1 MEGGRSM
8 KKKKMLQGL
17 VALGILA
24 AVNAPAHA
32 MQEEIVSYGGYDIFR
47 VQYFDDADRAGL
59 EAAGNNYWNYDE
71 NSHDGLTY
79 AYNAAMKKALQGA
92 FGQWA
97 EILYRNGEKMQSPAW
112 FIVGTSDQ
120 AQNANAIFVV
130 KNRYADADGNVAW
143 QAASP
148 DYFFGVFQKGFP
160 CEVKDLFRSSSEWD
174 ADMVAYGKIN
184 IGKNLGANLE
194 NNGAYYGWVYEPL
207 TQLGQSES
215 AISFQPV
222 IFHEIAHALGIGCE
236 SQPVNKDDKNT
247 NYRFVRFNNYT
258 SHLVDQREKPA
269 VAHQIISRNP
279 SDEEFYVEN
288 IERDKLEA
296 DSKRGRVYFKG
307 QNVSQVLQ
315 GNGEKPKT
323 FQGVDGIPVLG
334 WEGNEPEFSHINLT
348 RSLMSHQT
356 YRSYNAL
363 IEAEVA
369 LMQDIGYD
377 IDRRNFFGRSI
388 YSDGNG
394 TADNPFKNTQGYFAR
409 NAAGT
414 AYEIG
419 KANTATLGVGL
430 HVYGSHNNILQTAEG
445 KGDGSADLLACGMGG
460 AGIRIDGVGNT
471 VTVDKG
477 VTVSADGENGR
488 GILVAY
494 GNNNKVVIDGTV
506 TAAGA
511 GGDGVR
517 FDFGSNMM
525 GGNFEYRGSYLR
537 YKRSV
542 DENGNII
549 SSGNIPLNYVIERDS
564 ISDNDLAGPMGSLT
578 VNGNLYGRDHAVYIA
593 KNAFVDK
600 IDVNE
605 GARIEGDIVSEWK
618 HFGNGL
624 YDGGWKQSVQSDYD
638 AMTNA
643 ALVIQYYATNPH
655 NIAGSISVSDKN
667 GKPHEFGTGI
677 LYDAYIPDLVTNLN
691 FNGNTEMKGNII
703 GSDNMKM
710 TVNNG
715 MLRHD
720 GSADVVNVKV
730 NQGATLLGGSYTVND
745 MSSGM
750 AEGFRDDTTGKFI
763 NHGTIG
769 ALNED
774 SKLSIDGTLESD
786 GRLLA
791 YNGGSAGYIEVSNEA
806 KLLAGSEADVVNVR
820 PGDDVAVLKA
830 GSITGMDNVQGVKS
844 GTIRLDT
851 YGANSGEMRAKVSGA
866 DSISGAS
873 SQNNAD
879 LQAINRNQ
887 HHFASGPEKE
897 ELQAFYNIRDNK
909 QAVAALNEIG
919 TNNKEQGTAA
929 VSAAQAST
937 LNNRVLSSRL
947 ATAFGQAPATLS
959 IGGASLDEGDG
970 MRVDIPVMLP
980 QSKDETAWVKFTKNW
995 GNTAGDSNYTGSAI
1009 TVGYDWK
1016 HGEQQRNGWFASY
1029 NDTSYGHMDGSENVQ
1044 DTRIGYYTGINKGAD
1059 TQLFYA
1065 DVGYLDGER
1074 SRLVSISSLGTHN
1087 MVRGNYNGWIA
1098 EIGGEWK
1105 HAIHAPGT
1113 KTWQVSPYGAMQL
1126 SYMKNNGYQEQGSI
1140 KAYGVEA
1147 GHNTYAA
1154 AEAGMEFTRFLPK
1167 GSLNFRLGVRQALMG
1182 ADYQEQDN
1190 SRLLERSYS
1199 KSSRMD
1205 RTHFVTSLATETEFQ
1220 PGWQLSTE
1228 LGFQKGAHDKDIM
1241 ASIQFRR
1248 LW

>member
-1 MEGGRSM
+1 M
-8 KKKKMLQGL
+8 KKSGKKCFLKSMI
-17 VALGILA
+17 ALGILA
-24 AVNAPAHA
+24 AVNAPAYA
-32 MQEEIVSYGGYDIFR
+32 MEEEIVSYGGYDIFR
-47 VQYFDDADRAGL
+47 VQYFDLADREKL
-59 EAAGNNYWNYDE
+59 EENEIDQWNLDY
-71 NSHDGLTY
+71 S
-79 AYNAAMKKALQGA
+79 YNAAMKKSIRDA
-92 FGQWA
+92 FEQWA
-97 EILYRNGEKMQSPAW
+97 EILYRNGKNMKQP
-112 FIVGTSDQ
+112 GL
-120 AQNANAIFVV
+120 FVV
-130 KNRYADADGNVAW
+130 GADDEARNASAGPTAMVVDSNGIKTYISADNFL
-143 QAASP
+143 
-148 DYFFGVFQKGFP
+148 DVFQNGLE
-160 CEVKDLFRSSSEWD
+160 CGDLDLFNNECD
-174 ADMVAYGKIN
+174 IN
-184 IGKNLGANLE
+184 SILAFGHVSIGKNIGANLA
-194 NNGAYYGWVYEPL
+194 NNGAYYGWIYEPL
-207 TQLGQSES
+207 TQQQQSES
-215 AISFQPV
+215 AVSLQV
-222 IFHEIAHALGIGCE
+222 VLYHEIAHALGIICGK
-236 SQPVNKDDKNT
+236 KDEDENENENEAGNT
-247 NYRFVRFNNYT
+247 NKKYVFSDLPEGSNNFD
-258 SHLVDQREKPA
+258 SHLVDQNGNYAAEG
-269 VAHQIISRNP
+269 QEISS
-279 SDEEFYVEN
+279 SDGAGVFFVEN
-288 IERDKLEA
+288 LDADKLSA
-296 DSKRGRVYFKG
+296 TSTAGRVYFVG
-307 QNVSQVLQ
+307 ENVSEVL
-315 GNGEKPKT
+315 GGTGEKVKK
-323 FQGVDGIPVLG
+323 FQNVDGIPILG
-334 WEGNEPEFSHINLT
+334 WENGRPDFSHINLA
-348 RSLMSHQT
+348 RGLMSHHN
-356 YRSYNAL
+356 YRSYTAL
-363 IEAEVA
+363 MEAELA
-369 LMQDIGYD
+369 IMQDIGYD

-394 TADNPFKNTQGYFAR
+394 TDGNPFKNTQGYFAR

-414 AYEIG
+414 AYELG
-419 KANTATLGVGL
+419 KENTATLGVGL
-430 HVYGSHNNILQTAEG
+430 HVYGSNNNILQTTDAA
-445 KGDGSADLLACGMGG
+445 KGAGSADLLACGTGG
-460 AGIRIDGVGNT
+460 AGIRIDGVRNT
-471 VTVDKG
+471 ITVDQG

-488 GILVAY
+488 GVLVAY

-517 FDFGSNMM
+517 FDFGSNSM
-525 GGNFEYRGSYLR
+525 GGNEEYRGSYLR
-537 YKRSV
+537 YYRKV
-542 DENGNII
+542 DGRDGTIQDSN
-549 SSGNIPLNYVIERDS
+549 NIPLDFVIDRDS
-564 ISDNDLAGPMGSLT
+564 IADGDLKGPMGSLEI
-578 VNGNLYGRDHAVYIA
+578 NGKLHGRDHAVYIA

-600 IDVNE
+600 IEVNN
-605 GARIEGDIVSEWK
+605 GARIAGDIVSDWK
-618 HFGNGL
+618 HFDNGL
-624 YDGGWKQSVQSDYD
+624 YDGGWGENKDQGDKLFLQYSEEIHDYD
-638 AMTNA
+638 E
-643 ALVIQYYATNPH
+643 YH
-655 NIAGSISVSDKN
+655 K
-667 GKPHEFGTGI
+667 
-677 LYDAYIPDLVTNLN
+677 DLVTALN
-691 FNGNTEMKGNII
+691 FNGNTEMQGNII

-710 TVNNG
+710 TVNSG
-715 MLRHD
+715 TLRHD

-730 NQGATLLGGSYTVND
+730 NQGATLLGKSYTVND
-745 MSSGM
+745 MSGRM
-750 AEGFRDDTTGKFI
+750 AEGISDDTTGKFI

-791 YNGGSAGYIEVSNEA
+791 YSGGSAGYIEVSNA
-806 KLLAGSEADVVNVR
+806 KLLAGSTADVVNAR

-830 GSITGMDNVQGVKS
+830 GSITGMDNVASVEA
-844 GTIRLDT
+844 GTLRLDT
-851 YGANSGEMRAKVSGA
+851 YGANSSEIRARVYGA

-897 ELQAFYNIRDNK
+897 ELQAFYNIRDNN

-919 TNNKEQGTAA
+919 TNNKEQGTVA
-929 VSAAQAST
+929 VSAAQSST

-1065 DVGYLDGER
+1065 DLGYLDGER
-1074 SRLVSISSLGTHN
+1074 SRLVSINSLGTHN

-1105 HAIHAPGT
+1105 HALHAPGT

-1140 KAYGVEA
+1140 KAYGVEG

-1167 GSLNFRLGVRQALMG
+1167 GSVNFRLGIRQALMG

-1190 SRLLERSYS
+1190 SRLLEKSYS

-1205 RTHFVTSLATETEFQ
+1205 RTHFVTSLAAETEFQ

>member
-1 MEGGRSM
+1 M
-8 KKKKMLQGL
+8 KKSGKKCFLKSMI
-17 VALGILA
+17 ALGILA
-24 AVNAPAHA
+24 AVNAPAYA
-32 MQEEIVSYGGYDIFR
+32 MEEEIVSYGGYDIFR
-47 VQYFDDADRAGL
+47 VQYFDLADREKL
-59 EAAGNNYWNYDE
+59 EENKIDQWNLDY
-71 NSHDGLTY
+71 S
-79 AYNAAMKKALQGA
+79 YNAAMKKSIRDA
-92 FGQWA
+92 FEQWA
-97 EILYRNGEKMQSPAW
+97 EILYRNGKNMKQP
-112 FIVGTSDQ
+112 GL
-120 AQNANAIFVV
+120 FVV
-130 KNRYADADGNVAW
+130 GADDEARNASAGPTAMVVDSNGIKTYISADNFL
-143 QAASP
+143 
-148 DYFFGVFQKGFP
+148 DVFQNGLE
-160 CEVKDLFRSSSEWD
+160 CGDLDLFNNECD
-174 ADMVAYGKIN
+174 IN
-184 IGKNLGANLE
+184 SILAFGHVSIGKNIGANLA
-194 NNGAYYGWVYEPL
+194 NNGAYYGWIYEPL
-207 TQLGQSES
+207 TQQQQSES
-215 AISFQPV
+215 AVSLQV
-222 IFHEIAHALGIGCE
+222 VLYHEIAHALGIICGK
-236 SQPVNKDDKNT
+236 KDEDENENENEAGNT
-247 NYRFVRFNNYT
+247 NKKYVFSDLPEGSNNFD
-258 SHLVDQREKPA
+258 SHLVDQNGNYAAEG
-269 VAHQIISRNP
+269 QEISS
-279 SDEEFYVEN
+279 SDGAGVFFVEN
-288 IERDKLEA
+288 LDA
-296 DSKRGRVYFKG
+296 DELSATSTAGRVYFVG
-307 QNVSQVLQ
+307 ENVSEVL
-315 GNGEKPKT
+315 GGTGEKVKK
-323 FQGVDGIPVLG
+323 FQNVDGIPILG
-334 WEGNEPEFSHINLT
+334 WENGRPDFSHINLA
-348 RSLMSHQT
+348 RGLMSHHN
-356 YRSYNAL
+356 YRSYTAL
-363 IEAEVA
+363 MEAELA
-369 LMQDIGYD
+369 IMQDIGYD

-394 TADNPFKNTQGYFAR
+394 TDGNPFKNTQGYFAR

-414 AYEIG
+414 AYELG
-419 KANTATLGVGL
+419 KENTATLGVGL
-430 HVYGSHNNILQTAEG
+430 HVYGSNNNILQTTDAA
-445 KGDGSADLLACGMGG
+445 KGAGSADLLACGTGG
-460 AGIRIDGVGNT
+460 AGIRIDGVRNT
-471 VTVDKG
+471 ITVDQG

-488 GILVAY
+488 GVLVAY

-517 FDFGSNMM
+517 FDFGSNSI
-525 GGNFEYRGSYLR
+525 GGNTEYRGSYLR
-537 YKRSV
+537 YQRDV
-542 DENGNII
+542 DENGNIT
-549 SSGNIPLNYVIERDS
+549 SSSNIPLNFVIERDS
-564 ISDNDLAGPMGSLT
+564 ISEDDLAGPMGSLI
-578 VNGNLYGRDHAVYIA
+578 VNGKLYGRDHAVYIS
-593 KNAFVDK
+593 KNAFVNN
-600 IDVNE
+600 INVNG
-605 GARIEGDIVSEWK
+605 GARIKGDIVSDWK
-618 HFGNGL
+618 HFDNGL
-624 YDGGWKQSVQSDYD
+624 YDGGWGENKDQGDKLFLQYGEEMHDYD
-638 AMTNA
+638 K
-643 ALVIQYYATNPH
+643 YH
-655 NIAGSISVSDKN
+655 K
-667 GKPHEFGTGI
+667 
-677 LYDAYIPDLVTNLN
+677 DLVTALN
-691 FNGNTEMKGNII
+691 FKGNTEMQGNII

-710 TVNNG
+710 TVNSG
-715 MLRHD
+715 TLRHD

-730 NQGATLLGGSYTVND
+730 NQGATLLGKSYTVND
-745 MSSGM
+745 MSGRM
-750 AEGFRDDTTGKFI
+750 AEGISDDTTGKFI

-791 YNGGSAGYIEVSNEA
+791 YSGGSAGYIEVSNA
-806 KLLAGSEADVVNVR
+806 KLLSGSTADVVNAR

-830 GSITGMDNVQGVKS
+830 GSITGMDNVASVEA
-844 GTIRLDT
+844 GTLRLDT
-851 YGANSGEMRAKVSGA
+851 YGANSSEIRARVYGA

-897 ELQAFYNIRDNK
+897 ELQAFYNIRDNN

-929 VSAAQAST
+929 VSAAQSST

-970 MRVDIPVMLP
+970 MRVDIPVILP
-980 QSKDETAWVKFTKNW
+980 QPKDETAWVKFTKNW

-1044 DTRIGYYTGINKGAD
+1044 DTRIGYYTGLNKGAD

-1065 DVGYLDGER
+1065 DLGYLDGER
-1074 SRLVSISSLGTHN
+1074 SRLVSINSLGTHN

-1105 HAIHAPGT
+1105 HALHAPGT

-1140 KAYGVEA
+1140 KAYGVEG

-1182 ADYQEQDN
+1182 ADYQEQDA
-1190 SRLLERSYS
+1190 SQLLERSYS

-1205 RTHFVTSLATETEFQ
+1205 RTHFVTSLAAETEFQ

>member
-1 MEGGRSM
+1 M
-8 KKKKMLQGL
+8 KKSGKKCFLKSMIT
-17 VALGILA
+17 LGILA
-24 AVNAPAHA
+24 AVNAPAYA
-32 MQEEIVSYGGYDIFR
+32 MEEEIVSYGGYDIFR
-47 VQYFDDADRAGL
+47 VQYFDLADREKL
-59 EAAGNNYWNYDE
+59 EENKIDQWNLDY
-71 NSHDGLTY
+71 S
-79 AYNAAMKKALQGA
+79 YNAAMKKSIRDA
-92 FGQWA
+92 FEQWA
-97 EILYRNGEKMQSPAW
+97 EILYRNGKNMKQP
-112 FIVGTSDQ
+112 GL
-120 AQNANAIFVV
+120 FVV
-130 KNRYADADGNVAW
+130 GADDEARNASAGPTAMVVDSNGIKTYISADNFL
-143 QAASP
+143 
-148 DYFFGVFQKGFP
+148 DVFQNGLE
-160 CEVKDLFRSSSEWD
+160 CGDLDLFNNECD
-174 ADMVAYGKIN
+174 IN
-184 IGKNLGANLE
+184 SILAFGHVSIGKNIGANLA
-194 NNGAYYGWVYEPL
+194 NNGAYYGWIYEPL
-207 TQLGQSES
+207 TQQQQSES
-215 AISFQPV
+215 AVSLQV
-222 IFHEIAHALGIGCE
+222 VLYHEIAHALGIICGK
-236 SQPVNKDDKNT
+236 KDEDENEAGNT
-247 NYRFVRFNNYT
+247 NKKYVFSDLPEGSNNFD
-258 SHLVDQREKPA
+258 SHLVDQKGNYAAEG
-269 VAHQIISRNP
+269 QEISS
-279 SDEEFYVEN
+279 SDGAGVFFVEN
-288 IERDKLEA
+288 LDADKLSA
-296 DSKRGRVYFKG
+296 TSTAGRVYFVG
-307 QNVSQVLQ
+307 ENVSEVL
-315 GNGEKPKT
+315 GGTGEKVKK
-323 FQGVDGIPVLG
+323 FQNVDGIPILG
-334 WEGNEPEFSHINLT
+334 WENGRPDFSHINLA
-348 RSLMSHQT
+348 RGLMSHHN
-356 YRSYNAL
+356 YRSYTAL
-363 IEAEVA
+363 MEAELA
-369 LMQDIGYD
+369 IMQDIGYD

-394 TADNPFKNTQGYFAR
+394 TDGNPFKNTQGYFAR

-419 KANTATLGVGL
+419 KANTATLGIGL
-430 HVYGSHNNILQTAEG
+430 HIYGSGNNILQTDEG
-445 KGDGSADLLACGMGG
+445 KGDGSADLLACGTGG
-460 AGIRIDGVGNT
+460 AGIRIDGVCNT
-471 VTVDKG
+471 VAVDKG

-488 GILVAY
+488 GVLVAY
-494 GNNNKVVIDGTV
+494 GHDNRVVIDGTV

-517 FDFGSNMM
+517 FDFGSNSM
-525 GGNFEYRGSYLR
+525 GGNEEYRGSYLR
-537 YKRSV
+537 YQRDV
-542 DENGNII
+542 DENGNIT
-549 SSGNIPLNYVIERDS
+549 SSSNIPLNFVIERDS
-564 ISDNDLAGPMGSLT
+564 ISEDDLAGPMGSLI
-578 VNGNLYGRDHAVYIA
+578 VNGKLYGRDHAVYIS
-593 KNAFVDK
+593 KNAFVNN
-600 IDVNE
+600 INVNG
-605 GARIEGDIVSEWK
+605 GARIKGDIVSDWK
-618 HFGNGL
+618 HFDNGL
-624 YDGGWKQSVQSDYD
+624 YDGGWGENKDQGDKLFLQYSEEIHDYD
-638 AMTNA
+638 K
-643 ALVIQYYATNPH
+643 YH
-655 NIAGSISVSDKN
+655 K
-667 GKPHEFGTGI
+667 
-677 LYDAYIPDLVTNLN
+677 DLVTALN
-691 FNGNTEMKGNII
+691 FKGNTEMQGNII

-710 TVNNG
+710 TVNSG
-715 MLRHD
+715 TLRHD

-730 NQGATLLGGSYTVND
+730 NQGATLLGKSYTVND
-745 MSSGM
+745 MSGRM
-750 AEGFRDDTTGKFI
+750 AEGISDDTTGKFI
-763 NHGTIG
+763 NHGIIG

-791 YNGGSAGYIEVSNEA
+791 YSGGSAGYIEVSNA
-806 KLLAGSEADVVNVR
+806 KLLAGSTADVVNAR

-830 GSITGMDNVQGVKS
+830 GSITGMDNVASVEA
-844 GTIRLDT
+844 GTLRLDT
-851 YGANSGEMRAKVSGA
+851 YGANSSEIRARVYGA

-897 ELQAFYNIRDNK
+897 ELQAFYNIRDNN

-929 VSAAQAST
+929 VSAAQSST
-937 LNNRVLSSRL
+937 MNNRVLSSRL

-959 IGGASLDEGDG
+959 IGGASLAAGDG

-980 QSKDETAWVKFTKNW
+980 QPKDETAWVKFTKNW
-995 GNTAGDSNYTGSAI
+995 GKTAGDSNYTGSAI

-1065 DVGYLDGER
+1065 DLGYLDGER
-1074 SRLVSISSLGTHN
+1074 SRLVSINSLGTHN

-1105 HAIHAPGT
+1105 HALHAPGT

-1140 KAYGVEA
+1140 KAYGVE
-1147 GHNTYAA
+1147 GGRNTYAA

-1190 SRLLERSYS
+1190 SRLLEKSYS

-1205 RTHFVTSLATETEFQ
+1205 RTHFVTSLAAETEFQ

>member
-1 MEGGRSM
+1 M
-8 KKKKMLQGL
+8 KKSGKKCFLKSMI
-17 VALGILA
+17 ALGILA
-24 AVNAPAHA
+24 AVNAPAYA
-32 MQEEIVSYGGYDIFR
+32 MEEEIVSYGGYDIFR
-47 VQYFDDADRAGL
+47 VQYFDLADREKL
-59 EAAGNNYWNYDE
+59 EENKIDQWNLDY
-71 NSHDGLTY
+71 S
-79 AYNAAMKKALQGA
+79 YNAAMKKSIRDA
-92 FGQWA
+92 FEQWA
-97 EILYRNGEKMQSPAW
+97 EILYRNGKNMKQP
-112 FIVGTSDQ
+112 GL
-120 AQNANAIFVV
+120 FVV
-130 KNRYADADGNVAW
+130 GADDEARNASAGPTAMVVDSNGIKTYISADNFL
-143 QAASP
+143 
-148 DYFFGVFQKGFP
+148 DVFQNGLE
-160 CEVKDLFRSSSEWD
+160 CGDLDLFNNECD
-174 ADMVAYGKIN
+174 IN
-184 IGKNLGANLE
+184 SILAFGHVSIGKNIGANLA
-194 NNGAYYGWVYEPL
+194 NNGAYYGWIYEPL
-207 TQLGQSES
+207 TQQQQSES
-215 AISFQPV
+215 AVSLQV
-222 IFHEIAHALGIGCE
+222 VLYHEIAHALGIICGK
-236 SQPVNKDDKNT
+236 KDEDENEAGNT
-247 NYRFVRFNNYT
+247 NKKYVFSDLPEGSNNFD
-258 SHLVDQREKPA
+258 SHLVDQNGNYAAEG
-269 VAHQIISRNP
+269 QEISS
-279 SDEEFYVEN
+279 SDGAGVFFVEN
-288 IERDKLEA
+288 LDADKLSA
-296 DSKRGRVYFKG
+296 TSTAGRVYFVG
-307 QNVSQVLQ
+307 ENVSEVL
-315 GNGEKPKT
+315 GGTGEKVKK
-323 FQGVDGIPVLG
+323 FQNVDGIPILG
-334 WEGNEPEFSHINLT
+334 WENGRPDFSHINLA
-348 RSLMSHQT
+348 RGLMSHHN
-356 YRSYNAL
+356 YRSYTAL
-363 IEAEVA
+363 MEAELA
-369 LMQDIGYD
+369 IMQDIGYD

-394 TADNPFKNTQGYFAR
+394 ASDNPFKNTQGYFAR

-419 KANTATLGVGL
+419 KANTATLGIGL
-430 HVYGSHNNILQTAEG
+430 HIYGSGNNILQTDEG
-445 KGDGSADLLACGMGG
+445 KGDGSADLLACGTGG
-460 AGIRIDGVGNT
+460 AGIRIDGVCNT
-471 VTVDKG
+471 VAVDKG
-477 VTVSADGENGR
+477 VTVYADGENGR
-488 GILVAY
+488 GVLVAY
-494 GNNNKVVIDGTV
+494 GHDNRVVIDGTV

-517 FDFGSNMM
+517 FDFGSNSM
-525 GGNFEYRGSYLR
+525 GGNEEYRGSYLR
-537 YKRSV
+537 YQRDV
-542 DENGNII
+542 DENGNIT
-549 SSGNIPLNYVIERDS
+549 SSSNIPLNFVIERDS
-564 ISDNDLAGPMGSLT
+564 ISEDDLAGPMGSLI
-578 VNGNLYGRDHAVYIA
+578 VNGKLYGRDHAVYIS
-593 KNAFVDK
+593 KNAFVNN
-600 IDVNE
+600 INVNG
-605 GARIEGDIVSEWK
+605 GARIKGDIVSDWK
-618 HFGNGL
+618 HFDNGL
-624 YDGGWKQSVQSDYD
+624 YDGGWGENKDQGDKLFLQYSEEIHDYD
-638 AMTNA
+638 K
-643 ALVIQYYATNPH
+643 YH
-655 NIAGSISVSDKN
+655 K
-667 GKPHEFGTGI
+667 
-677 LYDAYIPDLVTNLN
+677 DLVTALN
-691 FNGNTEMKGNII
+691 FKGNTEMQGNII

-710 TVNNG
+710 TVNSG
-715 MLRHD
+715 TLRHD

-730 NQGATLLGGSYTVND
+730 NQGATLLGKSYTVND
-745 MSSGM
+745 MSGRM
-750 AEGFRDDTTGKFI
+750 AEGISDDTTGKFI

-791 YNGGSAGYIEVSNEA
+791 YSGGSAGYIEVSNA
-806 KLLAGSEADVVNVR
+806 KLLAGSTADVVNAR

-830 GSITGMDNVQGVKS
+830 GSITGMDNVASVEA
-844 GTIRLDT
+844 GTLRLDT
-851 YGANSGEMRAKVSGA
+851 YGANSSEIRARVYGA

-897 ELQAFYNIRDNK
+897 ELQAFYNIRDNN

-929 VSAAQAST
+929 VSAAQSST

-980 QSKDETAWVKFTKNW
+980 QPKDETAWVKFTKNW

-1044 DTRIGYYTGINKGAD
+1044 DTRIGYYTGLNKGAD
-1059 TQLFYA
+1059 TQLFYG
-1065 DVGYLDGER
+1065 DFGYLDGER
-1074 SRLVSISSLGTHN
+1074 SRLVSINSLGTHN

-1105 HAIHAPGT
+1105 HALHSPGT

-1140 KAYGVEA
+1140 KAYGVEG

-1167 GSLNFRLGVRQALMG
+1167 GSLNFRLGIRQALMG

-1190 SRLLERSYS
+1190 SRLLEKSYS

-1205 RTHFVTSLATETEFQ
+1205 RTHFVTSLAAETEFQ

-1228 LGFQKGAHDKDIM
+1228 LSFQKGAHDKDIM

>member
-1 MEGGRSM
+1 M
-8 KKKKMLQGL
+8 KKSGKKCFLKSMI
-17 VALGILA
+17 ALGILA
-24 AVNAPAHA
+24 AVNAPAYA
-32 MQEEIVSYGGYDIFR
+32 MEEEIVSYGGYDIFR
-47 VQYFDDADRAGL
+47 VQYFDLADREKL
-59 EAAGNNYWNYDE
+59 EENKIDQWNLDY
-71 NSHDGLTY
+71 S
-79 AYNAAMKKALQGA
+79 YNAAMKKSIRDA
-92 FGQWA
+92 FEQWA
-97 EILYRNGEKMQSPAW
+97 ETLYRNGKNMKQP
-112 FIVGTSDQ
+112 GL
-120 AQNANAIFVV
+120 FVV
-130 KNRYADADGNVAW
+130 GADDEARNASAGPTAMVVDSNGIKTYISADNFL
-143 QAASP
+143 
-148 DYFFGVFQKGFP
+148 DIFQNGLE
-160 CEVKDLFRSSSEWD
+160 CGDLDLFNNECD
-174 ADMVAYGKIN
+174 IN
-184 IGKNLGANLE
+184 SILAFGHVSIGKNIGANLA
-194 NNGAYYGWVYEPL
+194 NNGAYYGWIYEPL
-207 TQLGQSES
+207 TQQQQSES
-215 AISFQPV
+215 AVSLQV
-222 IFHEIAHALGIGCE
+222 VLYHEIAHALGIICGK
-236 SQPVNKDDKNT
+236 KDEDENEAGNT
-247 NYRFVRFNNYT
+247 NKKYVFSDLPEGSNNFD
-258 SHLVDQREKPA
+258 SHLVDQNGNYAAEG
-269 VAHQIISRNP
+269 QEISS
-279 SDEEFYVEN
+279 SDGAGVFFVEN
-288 IERDKLEA
+288 LDADKLSA
-296 DSKRGRVYFKG
+296 TSTAGRVYFVG
-307 QNVSQVLQ
+307 ENVSEVL
-315 GNGEKPKT
+315 GGTGEKVKK
-323 FQGVDGIPVLG
+323 FQNVDGIPILG
-334 WEGNEPEFSHINLT
+334 WENGRPDFSHINLA
-348 RSLMSHQT
+348 RGLMSHHN
-356 YRSYNAL
+356 YRSYTAL
-363 IEAEVA
+363 MEAELA
-369 LMQDIGYD
+369 IMQDIGYD

-394 TADNPFKNTQGYFAR
+394 ASDNPFKNTQGYFAR

-414 AYEIG
+414 AYELG
-419 KANTATLGVGL
+419 KENTATLGVGL
-430 HVYGSHNNILQTAEG
+430 HVYGSNNNILQTTDAA
-445 KGDGSADLLACGMGG
+445 KGAGSADLLACGTGG
-460 AGIRIDGVGNT
+460 AGIRIDGVCNT
-471 VTVDKG
+471 VAVDKG

-488 GILVAY
+488 GVLVAY
-494 GNNNKVVIDGTV
+494 GHDNRVVIDGTV

-517 FDFGSNMM
+517 FDFGSNSM
-525 GGNFEYRGSYLR
+525 GGNEEYRGSYLR
-537 YKRSV
+537 YQRDV
-542 DENGNII
+542 DENGNIT
-549 SSGNIPLNYVIERDS
+549 SSSNIPLNFVIERDS
-564 ISDNDLAGPMGSLT
+564 ISEDDLAGPMGSLI
-578 VNGNLYGRDHAVYIA
+578 VNGKLYGRDHAVYIS
-593 KNAFVDK
+593 KNAFVNN
-600 IDVNE
+600 INVNG
-605 GARIEGDIVSEWK
+605 GARIKGDIVSDWK
-618 HFGNGL
+618 HFDNGL
-624 YDGGWKQSVQSDYD
+624 YDGGWGENKDQGDKLFLQYSKEIHDYD
-638 AMTNA
+638 E
-643 ALVIQYYATNPH
+643 YH
-655 NIAGSISVSDKN
+655 K
-667 GKPHEFGTGI
+667 
-677 LYDAYIPDLVTNLN
+677 DLVTALN
-691 FNGNTEMKGNII
+691 FKGNTEMQGNII

-710 TVNNG
+710 TVNSG
-715 MLRHD
+715 TLRHD

-730 NQGATLLGGSYTVND
+730 NQGATLLGKSYTVND
-745 MSSGM
+745 MSGRM
-750 AEGFRDDTTGKFI
+750 AEGISDDTTGKFI

-791 YNGGSAGYIEVSNEA
+791 YSGGSAGYIEVSNA
-806 KLLAGSEADVVNVR
+806 KLLAGSTADVVNAR

-830 GSITGMDNVQGVKS
+830 GSITGMDNVASVEA
-844 GTIRLDT
+844 GTLRLDT
-851 YGANSGEMRAKVSGA
+851 YGANSSEIRARVYGA

-897 ELQAFYNIRDNK
+897 ELQAFYNIRDNN

-929 VSAAQAST
+929 VSAAQSST
-937 LNNRVLSSRL
+937 MNNRVLSSRL

-980 QSKDETAWVKFTKNW
+980 QPKDETAWVKFTKNW

-1044 DTRIGYYTGINKGAD
+1044 DTRIGYYTGLNKGAD

-1065 DVGYLDGER
+1065 DLGYLDGER
-1074 SRLVSISSLGTHN
+1074 SRLVSINSLGTHN

-1105 HAIHAPGT
+1105 HALHAPGT

-1140 KAYGVEA
+1140 KAYGVE
-1147 GHNTYAA
+1147 GGRNTYAA

-1190 SRLLERSYS
+1190 SRLLEKSYS

-1205 RTHFVTSLATETEFQ
+1205 RTHFVTSLAAETEFQ

>member
-1 MEGGRSM
+1 M
-8 KKKKMLQGL
+8 KKSGKKCFLKSMI
-17 VALGILA
+17 ALGILA
-24 AVNAPAHA
+24 AVNAPAYA
-32 MQEEIVSYGGYDIFR
+32 MEEEIVSYGGYDIFR
-47 VQYFDDADRAGL
+47 VQYFDLADREKL
-59 EAAGNNYWNYDE
+59 EENKIDQWNLDY
-71 NSHDGLTY
+71 S
-79 AYNAAMKKALQGA
+79 YNAAMKKSIRDA
-92 FGQWA
+92 FEQWA
-97 EILYRNGEKMQSPAW
+97 EILYRNGKNMKQP
-112 FIVGTSDQ
+112 GL
-120 AQNANAIFVV
+120 FVV
-130 KNRYADADGNVAW
+130 GADDEARNASAGPTAMVVDSNGIKTYISADNFL
-143 QAASP
+143 
-148 DYFFGVFQKGFP
+148 DVFQNGLE
-160 CEVKDLFRSSSEWD
+160 CGDLDLFNNECD
-174 ADMVAYGKIN
+174 IN
-184 IGKNLGANLE
+184 SILAFGHVSIGKNIGANLA
-194 NNGAYYGWVYEPL
+194 NNGAYYGWIYEPL
-207 TQLGQSES
+207 TQQQQSES
-215 AISFQPV
+215 AVSLQV
-222 IFHEIAHALGIGCE
+222 VLYHEIAHALGIICGK
-236 SQPVNKDDKNT
+236 KDEDENEAGNT
-247 NYRFVRFNNYT
+247 NKKYVFSDLPEGSNNFD
-258 SHLVDQREKPA
+258 SHLVDQNGNYAAEG
-269 VAHQIISRNP
+269 QEISS
-279 SDEEFYVEN
+279 SDGAGVFFVEN
-288 IERDKLEA
+288 LDADKLSA
-296 DSKRGRVYFKG
+296 TSTAGRVYFVG
-307 QNVSQVLQ
+307 ENVSEVL
-315 GNGEKPKT
+315 GGTGEKVKK
-323 FQGVDGIPVLG
+323 FQNVDGIPILG
-334 WEGNEPEFSHINLT
+334 WENGRPDFSHINLA
-348 RSLMSHQT
+348 RGLMSHHN
-356 YRSYNAL
+356 YRSYTAL
-363 IEAEVA
+363 MEAELA
-369 LMQDIGYD
+369 IMQDIGYD

-394 TADNPFKNTQGYFAR
+394 ASDNPFKNTQGYFAR

-419 KANTATLGVGL
+419 KANTATLGIGL
-430 HVYGSHNNILQTAEG
+430 HIYGSGNNILQTDEG
-445 KGDGSADLLACGMGG
+445 KGDGSADLLACGTGG
-460 AGIRIDGVGNT
+460 AGIRIDGVCNT
-471 VTVDKG
+471 VAVDKG

-488 GILVAY
+488 GVLVAY
-494 GNNNKVVIDGTV
+494 GHDNRVVIDGTV

-517 FDFGSNMM
+517 FDFGSNSM
-525 GGNFEYRGSYLR
+525 GGNEEYRGSYLR
-537 YKRSV
+537 YQRDV
-542 DENGNII
+542 DENGNIT
-549 SSGNIPLNYVIERDS
+549 SSSNIPLNFVIERDS
-564 ISDNDLAGPMGSLT
+564 ISEDDLAGPMGSLI
-578 VNGNLYGRDHAVYIA
+578 VNGKLYGRDHAVYIS
-593 KNAFVDK
+593 KNAFVNN
-600 IDVNE
+600 INVNG
-605 GARIEGDIVSEWK
+605 GARIKGDIVSDWK
-618 HFGNGL
+618 HFDNGL
-624 YDGGWKQSVQSDYD
+624 YDGGWGENKDQGDKLFLQYSEEIHDYD
-638 AMTNA
+638 K
-643 ALVIQYYATNPH
+643 YH
-655 NIAGSISVSDKN
+655 K
-667 GKPHEFGTGI
+667 
-677 LYDAYIPDLVTNLN
+677 DLVTALN
-691 FNGNTEMKGNII
+691 FKGNTEMQGNII

-710 TVNNG
+710 TVNSG
-715 MLRHD
+715 TLRHD

-730 NQGATLLGGSYTVND
+730 NQGATLLGKSYTVND
-745 MSSGM
+745 MSGRM
-750 AEGFRDDTTGKFI
+750 AEGISDDTTGKFI

-791 YNGGSAGYIEVSNEA
+791 YSGGSAGYIEVSNA
-806 KLLAGSEADVVNVR
+806 KLLAGSTADVVNAR

-830 GSITGMDNVQGVKS
+830 GSITGMDNVASVEA
-844 GTIRLDT
+844 GTLRLDT
-851 YGANSGEMRAKVSGA
+851 YGANSSEIRARVYGA

-897 ELQAFYNIRDNK
+897 ELQAFYNIRDNN

-929 VSAAQAST
+929 VSAAQSST

-947 ATAFGQAPATLS
+947 ATAFSQAPATLS

-980 QSKDETAWVKFTKNW
+980 QPKDETAWVKFTKNW

-1044 DTRIGYYTGINKGAD
+1044 DTRIGYYTGLNKGAD
-1059 TQLFYA
+1059 TQLFYG
-1065 DVGYLDGER
+1065 DFGYLDGER
-1074 SRLVSISSLGTHN
+1074 SRLVSINSLGTHN

-1105 HAIHAPGT
+1105 HALHAPGT

-1140 KAYGVEA
+1140 KAYGVEG

-1190 SRLLERSYS
+1190 SRLLEKSYS

-1205 RTHFVTSLATETEFQ
+1205 RTHFVTSLAAETEFQ

>member
-1 MEGGRSM
+1 M
-8 KKKKMLQGL
+8 KKSGKKCFLKSMI
-17 VALGILA
+17 ALGILA
-24 AVNAPAHA
+24 AVNAPAYA
-32 MQEEIVSYGGYDIFR
+32 MEEEIVSYGGYDIFR
-47 VQYFDDADRAGL
+47 VQYFDLADREKL
-59 EAAGNNYWNYDE
+59 EENKIDQWNLDY
-71 NSHDGLTY
+71 S
-79 AYNAAMKKALQGA
+79 YNAAMKKSIRDA
-92 FGQWA
+92 FEQWA
-97 EILYRNGEKMQSPAW
+97 EILYRNGKNMKQP
-112 FIVGTSDQ
+112 GL
-120 AQNANAIFVV
+120 FVV
-130 KNRYADADGNVAW
+130 GADDEARNASAGPTAMVVDSNGIKTYISADNFL
-143 QAASP
+143 
-148 DYFFGVFQKGFP
+148 DVFQNGLE
-160 CEVKDLFRSSSEWD
+160 CGDLDLFNNECD
-174 ADMVAYGKIN
+174 IN
-184 IGKNLGANLE
+184 SILAFGHVSIGKNIGANLA
-194 NNGAYYGWVYEPL
+194 NNGAYYGWIYEPL
-207 TQLGQSES
+207 TQQQQSES
-215 AISFQPV
+215 AVSLQV
-222 IFHEIAHALGIGCE
+222 VLYHEIAHALGIICGK
-236 SQPVNKDDKNT
+236 KDEDENEAGNT
-247 NYRFVRFNNYT
+247 NKKYVFSDLPEGSNNFD
-258 SHLVDQREKPA
+258 SHLVDQNGNYAAEG
-269 VAHQIISRNP
+269 QEISS
-279 SDEEFYVEN
+279 SDGAGIFFVEN
-288 IERDKLEA
+288 LDA
-296 DSKRGRVYFKG
+296 DELSATSTAGRVYFVG
-307 QNVSQVLQ
+307 ENVSEVL
-315 GNGEKPKT
+315 GGTGEKVKK
-323 FQGVDGIPVLG
+323 FQNVDGIPILG
-334 WEGNEPEFSHINLT
+334 WENGRPDFSHINLA
-348 RSLMSHQT
+348 RGLMSHHN
-356 YRSYNAL
+356 YRSYTAL
-363 IEAEVA
+363 MEAELA
-369 LMQDIGYD
+369 IMQDIGYD

-394 TADNPFKNTQGYFAR
+394 ASDNPFKNTQGYFAR

-419 KANTATLGVGL
+419 KANTATLGIGL
-430 HVYGSHNNILQTAEG
+430 HIYGSGNNILQTDEG
-445 KGDGSADLLACGMGG
+445 KGDGSADLLACGTGG
-460 AGIRIDGVGNT
+460 AGIRIDGVCNT
-471 VTVDKG
+471 VAVDKG

-488 GILVAY
+488 GVLVAY
-494 GNNNKVVIDGTV
+494 GHDNRVVIDGTV

-517 FDFGSNMM
+517 FDFGSNSM
-525 GGNFEYRGSYLR
+525 GGNEEYRGSYLR
-537 YKRSV
+537 YQRDV
-542 DENGNII
+542 DENGNIT
-549 SSGNIPLNYVIERDS
+549 SSSNIPLNFVIERDS
-564 ISDNDLAGPMGSLT
+564 ISEDDLAGPMGSLI
-578 VNGNLYGRDHAVYIA
+578 VNGKLYGRDHAVYIS
-593 KNAFVDK
+593 KNAFVNN
-600 IDVNE
+600 INVNG
-605 GARIEGDIVSEWK
+605 GARIKGDIVSDWK
-618 HFGNGL
+618 HFDNGL
-624 YDGGWKQSVQSDYD
+624 YDGGWGENKDQGDKLFLQYSEEIHDYD
-638 AMTNA
+638 K
-643 ALVIQYYATNPH
+643 YH
-655 NIAGSISVSDKN
+655 K
-667 GKPHEFGTGI
+667 
-677 LYDAYIPDLVTNLN
+677 DLVTALN
-691 FNGNTEMKGNII
+691 FKGNTEMQGNII

-710 TVNNG
+710 TVNSG
-715 MLRHD
+715 TLRHD

-730 NQGATLLGGSYTVND
+730 NQGATLLGKSYTVND
-745 MSSGM
+745 MSGRM
-750 AEGFRDDTTGKFI
+750 AEGISDDTTGKFI

-791 YNGGSAGYIEVSNEA
+791 YSGGSAGYIEVSNA
-806 KLLAGSEADVVNVR
+806 KLLAGSTADVVNAR

-830 GSITGMDNVQGVKS
+830 GSITGMDNVASVEA
-844 GTIRLDT
+844 GTLRLDT
-851 YGANSGEMRAKVSGA
+851 YGANSSEIRARVYGA

-897 ELQAFYNIRDNK
+897 ELQAFYNIRDNN

-929 VSAAQAST
+929 VSAAQSST
-937 LNNRVLSSRL
+937 MNNRVLSSRL

-980 QSKDETAWVKFTKNW
+980 QPKDETAWVKFTKNW

-1044 DTRIGYYTGINKGAD
+1044 DTRIGYYTGLNKGAD

-1065 DVGYLDGER
+1065 DLGYLDGER
-1074 SRLVSISSLGTHN
+1074 SRLVSINSLGTHN

-1105 HAIHAPGT
+1105 HALHAPGT

-1140 KAYGVEA
+1140 KAYGVEG

-1167 GSLNFRLGVRQALMG
+1167 GSLNFRLGIRQALMG

-1190 SRLLERSYS
+1190 SRLLEKSYS

-1205 RTHFVTSLATETEFQ
+1205 RTHFVTSLAAETEFQ

>member
-1 MEGGRSM
+1 M
-8 KKKKMLQGL
+8 KKSGKKCFLKSMI
-17 VALGILA
+17 ALGILA
-24 AVNAPAHA
+24 AVNAPAYA
-32 MQEEIVSYGGYDIFR
+32 MEEEIVSYGGYDIFR
-47 VQYFDDADRAGL
+47 VQYFDLADREKL
-59 EAAGNNYWNYDE
+59 EENKIDQWNLDY
-71 NSHDGLTY
+71 S
-79 AYNAAMKKALQGA
+79 YNAAMKKSIRDA
-92 FGQWA
+92 FEQWA
-97 EILYRNGEKMQSPAW
+97 EILYRNGKNMKQP
-112 FIVGTSDQ
+112 GL
-120 AQNANAIFVV
+120 FVV
-130 KNRYADADGNVAW
+130 GADDEARNASAGPTAMVVDSNGIKTYISADNFL
-143 QAASP
+143 
-148 DYFFGVFQKGFP
+148 DVFQNGLE
-160 CEVKDLFRSSSEWD
+160 CGDLDLFNNECD
-174 ADMVAYGKIN
+174 IN
-184 IGKNLGANLE
+184 SILAFGHVSIGKNIGANLA
-194 NNGAYYGWVYEPL
+194 NNGAYYGWIYEPL
-207 TQLGQSES
+207 TQQQQSES
-215 AISFQPV
+215 AVSLQV
-222 IFHEIAHALGIGCE
+222 VLYHEIAHALGIICGK
-236 SQPVNKDDKNT
+236 KDEDENENENEAGNT
-247 NYRFVRFNNYT
+247 NKKYVFSDLPEGSNNFD
-258 SHLVDQREKPA
+258 SHLVDQNGNYAAEG
-269 VAHQIISRNP
+269 QEISS
-279 SDEEFYVEN
+279 SDGAGVFFVEN
-288 IERDKLEA
+288 LDADKLSA
-296 DSKRGRVYFKG
+296 TSTAGRVYFVG
-307 QNVSQVLQ
+307 ENVSEVL
-315 GNGEKPKT
+315 GGTGEKVKK
-323 FQGVDGIPVLG
+323 FQNVDGIPILG
-334 WEGNEPEFSHINLT
+334 WENGRPDFSHINLA
-348 RSLMSHQT
+348 RGLMSHHN
-356 YRSYNAL
+356 YRSYTAL
-363 IEAEVA
+363 MEAELA
-369 LMQDIGYD
+369 IMQDIGYD

-394 TADNPFKNTQGYFAR
+394 TDGNPFKNTQGYFAR

-414 AYEIG
+414 AYELG
-419 KANTATLGVGL
+419 KENNATLGVGL
-430 HVYGSHNNILQTAEG
+430 HVYGSNNNILQTTDAA
-445 KGDGSADLLACGMGG
+445 KGAGSADLLACGTGG
-460 AGIRIDGVGNT
+460 AGIRIDGVRNT
-471 VTVDKG
+471 ITVDQG

-488 GILVAY
+488 GVLVAY

-517 FDFGSNMM
+517 FDFGSNSM
-525 GGNFEYRGSYLR
+525 GGNEEYRGSYLR
-537 YKRSV
+537 YYRKV
-542 DENGNII
+542 DGRDGTIQDSN
-549 SSGNIPLNYVIERDS
+549 NIPLDFVIDRDS
-564 ISDNDLAGPMGSLT
+564 IADGDLKGPMGSLEI
-578 VNGNLYGRDHAVYIA
+578 NGKLHGRDHAVYIA

-600 IDVNE
+600 IEVNN
-605 GARIEGDIVSEWK
+605 GARIAGDIVSDWK
-618 HFGNGL
+618 HFDNGL
-624 YDGGWKQSVQSDYD
+624 YDGGWGENKDQGDKLFLQYSKEIHDYD
-638 AMTNA
+638 E
-643 ALVIQYYATNPH
+643 YH
-655 NIAGSISVSDKN
+655 K
-667 GKPHEFGTGI
+667 
-677 LYDAYIPDLVTNLN
+677 DLVTALN
-691 FNGNTEMKGNII
+691 FKGNTEMQGNII
-703 GSDNMKM
+703 GRDNMKM
-710 TVNNG
+710 KVNSG
-715 MLRHD
+715 TLRHD

-730 NQGATLLGGSYTVND
+730 NQGATLLGKSYTVND
-745 MSSGM
+745 MSSRM
-750 AEGFRDDTTGKFI
+750 AEGISDDTTGKFI

-791 YNGGSAGYIEVSNEA
+791 YSGGSAGYIEVSNA
-806 KLLAGSEADVVNVR
+806 KLLAGSTADVVNAR

-830 GSITGMDNVQGVKS
+830 GSITGMDNVASVEA
-844 GTIRLDT
+844 GTLRLDT
-851 YGANSGEMRAKVSGA
+851 YGANSSEIRARVYGA

-897 ELQAFYNIRDNK
+897 ELQAFYNIRDNN

-929 VSAAQAST
+929 VSTAQSST

-959 IGGASLDEGDG
+959 IGGASLAAGDG

-980 QSKDETAWVKFTKNW
+980 QPKDETAWVKFTKNW

-1044 DTRIGYYTGINKGAD
+1044 DTRIGYYTGLNKGAD
-1059 TQLFYA
+1059 TQLFYG
-1065 DVGYLDGER
+1065 DFGYLDGER
-1074 SRLVSISSLGTHN
+1074 SRLVSINSLGTHN

-1105 HAIHAPGT
+1105 HALHAPGT

-1126 SYMKNNGYQEQGSI
+1126 SYMKNHGYQEQGSI
-1140 KAYGVEA
+1140 KAYGVEG

-1190 SRLLERSYS
+1190 SRLLEKSYS

-1205 RTHFVTSLATETEFQ
+1205 RTHFVTSLAAETEFQ

>member
-1 MEGGRSM
+1 M
-8 KKKKMLQGL
+8 KKSGKKCFLKSMI
-17 VALGILA
+17 ALGILA
-24 AVNAPAHA
+24 AVNAPAYA
-32 MQEEIVSYGGYDIFR
+32 MEEEIVSYGGYDIFR
-47 VQYFDDADRAGL
+47 VQYFDLADREKL
-59 EAAGNNYWNYDE
+59 EENKIDQWNLDY
-71 NSHDGLTY
+71 S
-79 AYNAAMKKALQGA
+79 YNAAMKKSIRDA
-92 FGQWA
+92 FEQWA
-97 EILYRNGEKMQSPAW
+97 EILYRNGKNMKQP
-112 FIVGTSDQ
+112 GL
-120 AQNANAIFVV
+120 FVV
-130 KNRYADADGNVAW
+130 GADDEARNASAGPTAMVVDSNGIKTYISADNFL
-143 QAASP
+143 
-148 DYFFGVFQKGFP
+148 DVFQNGLE
-160 CEVKDLFRSSSEWD
+160 CGDLDLFNNECD
-174 ADMVAYGKIN
+174 IN
-184 IGKNLGANLE
+184 SILAFGHVSIGKNIGANLA
-194 NNGAYYGWVYEPL
+194 NNGAYYGWIYEPL
-207 TQLGQSES
+207 TQQQQSES
-215 AISFQPV
+215 AVSLQV
-222 IFHEIAHALGIGCE
+222 VLYHEIAHALGIICGK
-236 SQPVNKDDKNT
+236 KDEDENENEAGNT
-247 NYRFVRFNNYT
+247 NKKYVFSDLPEGSNNFD
-258 SHLVDQREKPA
+258 SHLVDQNGNYAAEG
-269 VAHQIISRNP
+269 QEISS
-279 SDEEFYVEN
+279 SDGAGVFFVEN
-288 IERDKLEA
+288 LDADKLSA
-296 DSKRGRVYFKG
+296 TSTAGRVYFVG
-307 QNVSQVLQ
+307 ENVSEVL
-315 GNGEKPKT
+315 GGTGEKVKK
-323 FQGVDGIPVLG
+323 FQNVDGIPILG
-334 WEGNEPEFSHINLT
+334 WENGRPDFSHINLA
-348 RSLMSHQT
+348 RGLMSHHN
-356 YRSYNAL
+356 YRSYTAL
-363 IEAEVA
+363 MEAELA
-369 LMQDIGYD
+369 IMQDIGYD

-394 TADNPFKNTQGYFAR
+394 ASDNPFKNTQGYFAR

-419 KANTATLGVGL
+419 KANTATLGIGL
-430 HVYGSHNNILQTAEG
+430 HIYGSGNNILQTDEG
-445 KGDGSADLLACGMGG
+445 KGDGSADLLACGTGG
-460 AGIRIDGVGNT
+460 AGIRIDGVCNT
-471 VTVDKG
+471 VAVDKG

-488 GILVAY
+488 GVLVAY
-494 GNNNKVVIDGTV
+494 GHDNRVVIDGTV

-517 FDFGSNMM
+517 FDFGSNSM
-525 GGNFEYRGSYLR
+525 GGNEEYRGSYLR
-537 YKRSV
+537 YQRDV
-542 DENGNII
+542 DENGNIT
-549 SSGNIPLNYVIERDS
+549 SSSNIPLNFVIERDS
-564 ISDNDLAGPMGSLT
+564 ISEDDLAGPMGSLI
-578 VNGNLYGRDHAVYIA
+578 VNGKLYGRDHAVYIS
-593 KNAFVDK
+593 KNAFVNN
-600 IDVNE
+600 INVNG
-605 GARIEGDIVSEWK
+605 GARIKGDIVSDWK
-618 HFGNGL
+618 HFDNGL
-624 YDGGWKQSVQSDYD
+624 YDGGWGENKDQGDKLFLQYSEEIHDYD
-638 AMTNA
+638 K
-643 ALVIQYYATNPH
+643 YH
-655 NIAGSISVSDKN
+655 K
-667 GKPHEFGTGI
+667 
-677 LYDAYIPDLVTNLN
+677 DLVTALN
-691 FNGNTEMKGNII
+691 FKGNTEMQGNII

-710 TVNNG
+710 TVNSG
-715 MLRHD
+715 TLRHD

-730 NQGATLLGGSYTVND
+730 NQGATLLGKSYTVND
-745 MSSGM
+745 MSGRM
-750 AEGFRDDTTGKFI
+750 AEGISDDTTGKFI

-791 YNGGSAGYIEVSNEA
+791 YSGGSAGYIEVSNA
-806 KLLAGSEADVVNVR
+806 KLLAGSTADVVNAR

-830 GSITGMDNVQGVKS
+830 GSITGMDNVASVEA
-844 GTIRLDT
+844 GTLRLDT
-851 YGANSGEMRAKVSGA
+851 YGANSSEIRARVYGA

-897 ELQAFYNIRDNK
+897 ELQAFYNIRDNN

-929 VSAAQAST
+929 VSAAQSST
-937 LNNRVLSSRL
+937 MNNRVLSSRL

-980 QSKDETAWVKFTKNW
+980 QPKDETAWVKFTKNW

-1044 DTRIGYYTGINKGAD
+1044 DTRIGYYTGLNKGAD

-1065 DVGYLDGER
+1065 DLGYLDGER
-1074 SRLVSISSLGTHN
+1074 SRLVSINSLGTHN

-1105 HAIHAPGT
+1105 HALHAPGT

-1140 KAYGVEA
+1140 KAYGVEG

-1167 GSLNFRLGVRQALMG
+1167 GSLNFRLGIRQALMG

-1190 SRLLERSYS
+1190 SRLLEKSYS

-1205 RTHFVTSLATETEFQ
+1205 RTHFVTSLAAETEFQ

>member
-1 MEGGRSM
+1 M
-8 KKKKMLQGL
+8 KKSGKKCFLKSMI
-17 VALGILA
+17 ALGILA
-24 AVNAPAHA
+24 AVNAPAYA
-32 MQEEIVSYGGYDIFR
+32 MEEEIVSYGGYDIFR
-47 VQYFDDADRAGL
+47 VQYFDLADREKL
-59 EAAGNNYWNYDE
+59 EENKIDQWNLDY
-71 NSHDGLTY
+71 S
-79 AYNAAMKKALQGA
+79 YNAAMKKSIRDA
-92 FGQWA
+92 FEQWA
-97 EILYRNGEKMQSPAW
+97 EILYRNGKNMKQP
-112 FIVGTSDQ
+112 GL
-120 AQNANAIFVV
+120 FVV
-130 KNRYADADGNVAW
+130 GADDEARNASAGPTAMVVDSNGIKTYISADNFL
-143 QAASP
+143 
-148 DYFFGVFQKGFP
+148 DVFQNGLE
-160 CEVKDLFRSSSEWD
+160 CGDLDLFNNECD
-174 ADMVAYGKIN
+174 IN
-184 IGKNLGANLE
+184 SILAFGHVSIGKNIGANLA
-194 NNGAYYGWVYEPL
+194 NNGAYYGWIYEPL
-207 TQLGQSES
+207 TQQQQSES
-215 AISFQPV
+215 AVSLQV
-222 IFHEIAHALGIGCE
+222 VLHHEIAHALGIICGK
-236 SQPVNKDDKNT
+236 KDEDENEAGNT
-247 NYRFVRFNNYT
+247 NKKYVFSDLPEGSNNFD
-258 SHLVDQREKPA
+258 SHLVDQNGNYAAEG
-269 VAHQIISRNP
+269 QEISC
-279 SDEEFYVEN
+279 SDGAGVFFVEN
-288 IERDKLEA
+288 LDADKLSA
-296 DSKRGRVYFKG
+296 TSTAGRVYFVG
-307 QNVSQVLQ
+307 ENVSEVL
-315 GNGEKPKT
+315 GGTGEKVKK
-323 FQGVDGIPVLG
+323 FQNVDGIPILG
-334 WEGNEPEFSHINLT
+334 WENGCPDFSHINLA
-348 RSLMSHQT
+348 RGLMSHHN
-356 YRSYNAL
+356 YRSYTAL
-363 IEAEVA
+363 MEAELA
-369 LMQDIGYD
+369 IMQDIGYD

-394 TADNPFKNTQGYFAR
+394 ASDNPFKNTQGYFAR

-419 KANTATLGVGL
+419 KANTATLGIGL
-430 HVYGSHNNILQTAEG
+430 HIYGSGNNILQTDEG
-445 KGDGSADLLACGMGG
+445 KGDGSADLLACGTGG
-460 AGIRIDGVGNT
+460 ACIRIDGVCNT
-471 VTVDKG
+471 VAVDKG

-488 GILVAY
+488 GVLVAY
-494 GNNNKVVIDGTV
+494 GHDNRVVIDGTV

-517 FDFGSNMM
+517 FDFGSNSM
-525 GGNFEYRGSYLR
+525 GGNEEYRGSYLR
-537 YKRSV
+537 YYRKV
-542 DENGNII
+542 DGRDGTIQDSN
-549 SSGNIPLNYVIERDS
+549 NIPLDFVIDRDS
-564 ISDNDLAGPMGSLT
+564 IADGDLKGPMGSLEI
-578 VNGNLYGRDHAVYIA
+578 NGKLHGRDHAVYIA
-593 KNAFVDK
+593 KNAFVDN
-600 IDVNE
+600 IEVNN
-605 GARIEGDIVSEWK
+605 GARIAGDIVSDWK
-618 HFGNGL
+618 HFDNGL
-624 YDGGWKQSVQSDYD
+624 YDGGWGENKDQGDKLFLQYSKEIHDYD
-638 AMTNA
+638 E
-643 ALVIQYYATNPH
+643 YH
-655 NIAGSISVSDKN
+655 K
-667 GKPHEFGTGI
+667 
-677 LYDAYIPDLVTNLN
+677 DLVTALN
-691 FNGNTEMKGNII
+691 FKGNTEMQGNII

-710 TVNNG
+710 TVNSG
-715 MLRHD
+715 TLRHD

-730 NQGATLLGGSYTVND
+730 NQGATLLGKSYTVND
-745 MSSGM
+745 MSGRM
-750 AEGFRDDTTGKFI
+750 AEGISDDTTGKFI

-791 YNGGSAGYIEVSNEA
+791 YSGGSAGYIEVSNA
-806 KLLAGSEADVVNVR
+806 KLLAGSTADVVNAR

-830 GSITGMDNVQGVKS
+830 GSITGMDNVASVEA
-844 GTIRLDT
+844 GTLRLDT
-851 YGANSGEMRAKVSGA
+851 YGANSSEIRARVYGA

-897 ELQAFYNIRDNK
+897 ELQAFYNIRDNN

-929 VSAAQAST
+929 VSAAQSST

-980 QSKDETAWVKFTKNW
+980 QPKDETAWVKFTKNW

-1044 DTRIGYYTGINKGAD
+1044 DTRIGYYTGLNKGAD

-1065 DVGYLDGER
+1065 DLGYLDGER
-1074 SRLVSISSLGTHN
+1074 SRLVSINSLGTHN

-1105 HAIHAPGT
+1105 HALHAPGT

-1140 KAYGVEA
+1140 KAYGVEG

-1167 GSLNFRLGVRQALMG
+1167 GSLNFRLGIRQALMG

-1190 SRLLERSYS
+1190 SSLLEKSYS

-1205 RTHFVTSLATETEFQ
+1205 RTHFVTSLAAETEFQ

>member
-1 MEGGRSM
+1 M
-8 KKKKMLQGL
+8 KKSGKKCFLKSMI
-17 VALGILA
+17 ALGILA
-24 AVNAPAHA
+24 AVNAPAYA
-32 MQEEIVSYGGYDIFR
+32 MEEEIVSYGGYDIFR
-47 VQYFDDADRAGL
+47 VQYFDLADREKL
-59 EAAGNNYWNYDE
+59 EENKIDQWNLDY
-71 NSHDGLTY
+71 S
-79 AYNAAMKKALQGA
+79 YNAAMKKSIQDA
-92 FGQWA
+92 FEQWA
-97 EILYRNGEKMQSPAW
+97 ETLYRNGKNMKQP
-112 FIVGTSDQ
+112 GL
-120 AQNANAIFVV
+120 FVV
-130 KNRYADADGNVAW
+130 GADDEARNASAGPTAMVVDSNGIKTYISADNFL
-143 QAASP
+143 
-148 DYFFGVFQKGFP
+148 DIFQNGLE
-160 CEVKDLFRSSSEWD
+160 CGDLDLFNNECD
-174 ADMVAYGKIN
+174 IN
-184 IGKNLGANLE
+184 SILAFGHVSIGKNIGANLA
-194 NNGAYYGWVYEPL
+194 NNGAYYGWIYEPL
-207 TQLGQSES
+207 TQQQQSES
-215 AISFQPV
+215 AVSLQV
-222 IFHEIAHALGIGCE
+222 VLYHEIAHALGIICGK
-236 SQPVNKDDKNT
+236 KDEDENEAGNT
-247 NYRFVRFNNYT
+247 NKKYVFSDLPEGSNNFD
-258 SHLVDQREKPA
+258 SHLVDQNGNYAAEG
-269 VAHQIISRNP
+269 QEISS
-279 SDEEFYVEN
+279 SDGAGVFFVEN
-288 IERDKLEA
+288 LDADKLSA
-296 DSKRGRVYFKG
+296 TSTAGRVYFVG
-307 QNVSQVLQ
+307 ENVSEVL
-315 GNGEKPKT
+315 GGTGEKVKK
-323 FQGVDGIPVLG
+323 FQNVDGIPILG
-334 WEGNEPEFSHINLT
+334 WENGRPDFSHINLA
-348 RSLMSHQT
+348 RGLMSHHN
-356 YRSYNAL
+356 YRSYTAL
-363 IEAEVA
+363 MEAELA
-369 LMQDIGYD
+369 IMQDIGYD

-394 TADNPFKNTQGYFAR
+394 ASNNPFKNTQGYFAR

-414 AYEIG
+414 AYELG
-419 KANTATLGVGL
+419 KENTATLGVGL
-430 HVYGSHNNILQTAEG
+430 HVYGSNNNILQTTDAA
-445 KGDGSADLLACGMGG
+445 KGAGSADLLACGTGG
-460 AGIRIDGVGNT
+460 AGIRIDGVCNT
-471 VTVDKG
+471 VAVDKG

-488 GILVAY
+488 GVLVAY
-494 GNNNKVVIDGTV
+494 GHDNRVVIDGTV

-517 FDFGSNMM
+517 FDFGSNSM
-525 GGNFEYRGSYLR
+525 GGNEEYRGSYLR
-537 YKRSV
+537 YQRDV
-542 DENGNII
+542 DENGNIT
-549 SSGNIPLNYVIERDS
+549 SSSNIPLNFVIERDS
-564 ISDNDLAGPMGSLT
+564 ISEDDLAGPMGSLI
-578 VNGNLYGRDHAVYIA
+578 VNGKLYGRDHAVYIS
-593 KNAFVDK
+593 KNAFVNN
-600 IDVNE
+600 INVNG
-605 GARIEGDIVSEWK
+605 GARIKGDIVSDWK
-618 HFGNGL
+618 HFDNGL
-624 YDGGWKQSVQSDYD
+624 YDVGWGENKDQGDKLFLQYSKEIHDYD
-638 AMTNA
+638 E
-643 ALVIQYYATNPH
+643 YH
-655 NIAGSISVSDKN
+655 K
-667 GKPHEFGTGI
+667 
-677 LYDAYIPDLVTNLN
+677 DLVTALN
-691 FNGNTEMKGNII
+691 FKGNTEMQGNII
-703 GSDNMKM
+703 GRDNMKM
-710 TVNNG
+710 KVNSG
-715 MLRHD
+715 TLRHD

-730 NQGATLLGGSYTVND
+730 NQGATLLGKSYTVND
-745 MSSGM
+745 MSGRM
-750 AEGFRDDTTGKFI
+750 AEGISDDTTGKFI

-791 YNGGSAGYIEVSNEA
+791 YSGGSAGYIEVSNA
-806 KLLAGSEADVVNVR
+806 KLLAGSTADVVNAR

-830 GSITGMDNVQGVKS
+830 GSITGMDNVASVEA
-844 GTIRLDT
+844 GTLRLDT
-851 YGANSGEMRAKVSGA
+851 YGANSSEIRARVYGA

-897 ELQAFYNIRDNK
+897 ELQAFYNIRDNN

-929 VSAAQAST
+929 VSAAQSST
-937 LNNRVLSSRL
+937 MNNRVLSSRL

-980 QSKDETAWVKFTKNW
+980 QPKDETAWVKFTKNW

-1044 DTRIGYYTGINKGAD
+1044 DTRIGYYTGLNKGAD

-1065 DVGYLDGER
+1065 DLGYLDGER
-1074 SRLVSISSLGTHN
+1074 SRLVSINSLGTHN

-1105 HAIHAPGT
+1105 HALHAPGT

-1140 KAYGVEA
+1140 KAYGVE
-1147 GHNTYAA
+1147 GGRNTYAA

-1190 SRLLERSYS
+1190 SRLLEKSYS

-1205 RTHFVTSLATETEFQ
+1205 RTHFVTSLAAETEFQ

>member
-1 MEGGRSM
+1 M
-8 KKKKMLQGL
+8 KKSGKKCFLKSMI
-17 VALGILA
+17 ALGILA
-24 AVNAPAHA
+24 AVNAPAYA
-32 MQEEIVSYGGYDIFR
+32 MEEEIVSYGGYDIFR
-47 VQYFDDADRAGL
+47 VQYFDLADREKL
-59 EAAGNNYWNYDE
+59 EENKIDQWNLDY
-71 NSHDGLTY
+71 S
-79 AYNAAMKKALQGA
+79 YNAAMKKSIRDA
-92 FGQWA
+92 FEQWA
-97 EILYRNGEKMQSPAW
+97 EILYRNGKNMKQP
-112 FIVGTSDQ
+112 GL
-120 AQNANAIFVV
+120 FVV
-130 KNRYADADGNVAW
+130 GADDEARNASAGPTAMVVDSNGIKTYISADNFL
-143 QAASP
+143 
-148 DYFFGVFQKGFP
+148 DVFQNGLE
-160 CEVKDLFRSSSEWD
+160 CGDLDLFNNECD
-174 ADMVAYGKIN
+174 IN
-184 IGKNLGANLE
+184 SILAFGHVSIGKNIGANLA
-194 NNGAYYGWVYEPL
+194 NNGAYYGWIYEPL
-207 TQLGQSES
+207 TQQQQSES
-215 AISFQPV
+215 AVSLQV
-222 IFHEIAHALGIGCE
+222 VLYHEIAHALGIICGK
-236 SQPVNKDDKNT
+236 KDEDENEAGNT
-247 NYRFVRFNNYT
+247 NKKYVFSDLPEGSNNFD
-258 SHLVDQREKPA
+258 SHLVDQNGNYAAEG
-269 VAHQIISRNP
+269 QEISS
-279 SDEEFYVEN
+279 SDGAGVFFVEN
-288 IERDKLEA
+288 LDADKLSA
-296 DSKRGRVYFKG
+296 TSTAGRVYFVG
-307 QNVSQVLQ
+307 ENVSEVL
-315 GNGEKPKT
+315 GGTGEKVKK
-323 FQGVDGIPVLG
+323 FQNVDGIPILG
-334 WEGNEPEFSHINLT
+334 WENGRPDFSHINLA
-348 RSLMSHQT
+348 RGLMSHHN
-356 YRSYNAL
+356 YRSYTAL
-363 IEAEVA
+363 MEAELA
-369 LMQDIGYD
+369 IMQDIGYD

-394 TADNPFKNTQGYFAR
+394 ASDNPFKNTQGYFAR

-419 KANTATLGVGL
+419 KANTATLGIGL
-430 HVYGSHNNILQTAEG
+430 HIYGSGNNILQTDEG
-445 KGDGSADLLACGMGG
+445 KGDGSADLLACGTGG
-460 AGIRIDGVGNT
+460 AGIRIDGVCNT
-471 VTVDKG
+471 VAVDKG

-488 GILVAY
+488 GVLVAY
-494 GNNNKVVIDGTV
+494 GHDNRVVIDGTV

-517 FDFGSNMM
+517 FDFGSNSM
-525 GGNFEYRGSYLR
+525 GGNEEYRGSYLR
-537 YKRSV
+537 YQRDV
-542 DENGNII
+542 DENGNIT
-549 SSGNIPLNYVIERDS
+549 SSSNIPLNFVIERDS
-564 ISDNDLAGPMGSLT
+564 ISEDDLAGPMGSLI
-578 VNGNLYGRDHAVYIA
+578 VNGKLYGRDHAVYIS
-593 KNAFVDK
+593 KNAFVNN
-600 IDVNE
+600 INVNG
-605 GARIEGDIVSEWK
+605 GARIKGDIVSDWK
-618 HFGNGL
+618 HFDNGL
-624 YDGGWKQSVQSDYD
+624 YDGGWGENKDQGDKLFLQYSEEIHDYD
-638 AMTNA
+638 K
-643 ALVIQYYATNPH
+643 YH
-655 NIAGSISVSDKN
+655 K
-667 GKPHEFGTGI
+667 
-677 LYDAYIPDLVTNLN
+677 DLVTALN
-691 FNGNTEMKGNII
+691 FKGNTEMQGNII

-710 TVNNG
+710 TVNSG
-715 MLRHD
+715 TLRHD

-730 NQGATLLGGSYTVND
+730 NQGATLLGKSYTVND
-745 MSSGM
+745 MSGRM
-750 AEGFRDDTTGKFI
+750 AEGISDDTTGKFI

-791 YNGGSAGYIEVSNEA
+791 YSGGSAGYIEVSNA
-806 KLLAGSEADVVNVR
+806 KLLAGSTADVVNAR

-830 GSITGMDNVQGVKS
+830 GSITGMDNVASVEA
-844 GTIRLDT
+844 GTLRLDT
-851 YGANSGEMRAKVSGA
+851 YGANSSEIRARVYGA

-897 ELQAFYNIRDNK
+897 ELQAFYNIRDNN

-929 VSAAQAST
+929 VSAAQSST
-937 LNNRVLSSRL
+937 MNNRVLSSRL

-980 QSKDETAWVKFTKNW
+980 QPKDETAWVKFTKNW

-1044 DTRIGYYTGINKGAD
+1044 DTRIGYYTGLNKGAD

-1065 DVGYLDGER
+1065 DLGYLDGER
-1074 SRLVSISSLGTHN
+1074 SRLVSINSLGTHN

-1105 HAIHAPGT
+1105 HALHAPGT

-1140 KAYGVEA
+1140 KAYGVEG

-1167 GSLNFRLGVRQALMG
+1167 GSLNFRLGIRQALMG

-1190 SRLLERSYS
+1190 SRLLEKSYS

-1205 RTHFVTSLATETEFQ
+1205 RTHFVTSLAAETEFQ

-1228 LGFQKGAHDKDIM
+1228 LSFQKGAHDKDIM

>member
-1 MEGGRSM
+1 M
-8 KKKKMLQGL
+8 KKSGKKCFLKSMI
-17 VALGILA
+17 ALGILA
-24 AVNAPAHA
+24 AVNAPAYA
-32 MQEEIVSYGGYDIFR
+32 MEEEIVSYGGYDIFR
-47 VQYFDDADRAGL
+47 VQYFDLADREKL
-59 EAAGNNYWNYDE
+59 EENKIDQWNLDY
-71 NSHDGLTY
+71 S
-79 AYNAAMKKALQGA
+79 YNAAMKKSIRDA
-92 FGQWA
+92 FEQWA
-97 EILYRNGEKMQSPAW
+97 EILYRNGKNMKQP
-112 FIVGTSDQ
+112 GL
-120 AQNANAIFVV
+120 FVV
-130 KNRYADADGNVAW
+130 GADDEARNASAGPTAMVVDSNGIKTYISADNFL
-143 QAASP
+143 
-148 DYFFGVFQKGFP
+148 DVFQNGLE
-160 CEVKDLFRSSSEWD
+160 CGDLDLFNNECD
-174 ADMVAYGKIN
+174 IN
-184 IGKNLGANLE
+184 SILAFGHVSIGKNIGANLA
-194 NNGAYYGWVYEPL
+194 NNGAYYGWIYEPL
-207 TQLGQSES
+207 TQQQQSES
-215 AISFQPV
+215 AVSLQV
-222 IFHEIAHALGIGCE
+222 VLYHEIAHALGIICGK
-236 SQPVNKDDKNT
+236 KDEDENEAGNT
-247 NYRFVRFNNYT
+247 NKKYVFSDLPEGSNNFD
-258 SHLVDQREKPA
+258 SHLVDQNGNYAAEG
-269 VAHQIISRNP
+269 QEISC
-279 SDEEFYVEN
+279 SDGAGVFFVEN
-288 IERDKLEA
+288 LDADKLSA
-296 DSKRGRVYFKG
+296 TSTAGRVYFVG
-307 QNVSQVLQ
+307 ENVSEVL
-315 GNGEKPKT
+315 GGTGEKVKK
-323 FQGVDGIPVLG
+323 FQNVDGIPILG
-334 WEGNEPEFSHINLT
+334 WENGRPDFSHINLA
-348 RSLMSHQT
+348 RGLMSHHN
-356 YRSYNAL
+356 YRSYTAL
-363 IEAEVA
+363 MEAELA
-369 LMQDIGYD
+369 IMQDIGYD

-394 TADNPFKNTQGYFAR
+394 ASDNPFKNTQGYFAR

-419 KANTATLGVGL
+419 KANTATLGIGL
-430 HVYGSHNNILQTAEG
+430 HIYGSGNNILQTDEG
-445 KGDGSADLLACGMGG
+445 KGDGSADLLACGTGG
-460 AGIRIDGVGNT
+460 AGIRIDGVCNT
-471 VTVDKG
+471 VAVDKG

-488 GILVAY
+488 GVLVAY
-494 GNNNKVVIDGTV
+494 GHDNRVVIDGTV

-517 FDFGSNMM
+517 FDFGSNSM
-525 GGNFEYRGSYLR
+525 GGNEEYRGSYLR
-537 YKRSV
+537 YYRKV
-542 DENGNII
+542 DGRDGTIQDSN
-549 SSGNIPLNYVIERDS
+549 NIPLDFVIDRDS
-564 ISDNDLAGPMGSLT
+564 IADGDLKGPMGSLEI
-578 VNGNLYGRDHAVYIA
+578 NGKLHGRDHAVYIA

-600 IDVNE
+600 IEVNN
-605 GARIEGDIVSEWK
+605 GARIAGDIVSDWK
-618 HFGNGL
+618 HFDNGL
-624 YDGGWKQSVQSDYD
+624 YDGGWGENKDQGDKLFLQYSEEIHDYD
-638 AMTNA
+638 K
-643 ALVIQYYATNPH
+643 YH
-655 NIAGSISVSDKN
+655 K
-667 GKPHEFGTGI
+667 
-677 LYDAYIPDLVTNLN
+677 DLVTALN
-691 FNGNTEMKGNII
+691 FKGNTEMQGNII
-703 GSDNMKM
+703 GRDNMKM
-710 TVNNG
+710 KVNSG
-715 MLRHD
+715 TLRHD

-730 NQGATLLGGSYTVND
+730 NQGATLLGKSYTVND
-745 MSSGM
+745 MSGRM
-750 AEGFRDDTTGKFI
+750 AEGISDDTTGKFI

-791 YNGGSAGYIEVSNEA
+791 YSGGSAGYIEVSNA
-806 KLLAGSEADVVNVR
+806 KLLAGSTADVVNAR

-830 GSITGMDNVQGVKS
+830 GSITGMDNVASVEA
-844 GTIRLDT
+844 GTLRLDT
-851 YGANSGEMRAKVSGA
+851 YGANSSEIRARVYGV

-897 ELQAFYNIRDNK
+897 ELQAFYNIRDNN

-929 VSAAQAST
+929 VSAAQSST
-937 LNNRVLSSRL
+937 MNNRVLSSRL

-959 IGGASLDEGDG
+959 IGGASLAAGDG

-980 QSKDETAWVKFTKNW
+980 QPKDETAWVKFTKNW

-1065 DVGYLDGER
+1065 DLGYLDGER
-1074 SRLVSISSLGTHN
+1074 SRLVSINSLGTHN

-1105 HAIHAPGT
+1105 HALHAPGT

-1140 KAYGVEA
+1140 KAYGVEG

-1167 GSLNFRLGVRQALMG
+1167 GSLNFRLGILQALMG

-1190 SRLLERSYS
+1190 SRLLEKSYS

-1205 RTHFVTSLATETEFQ
+1205 RTHFVTSLAAETEFQ

>member
-1 MEGGRSM
+1 M
-8 KKKKMLQGL
+8 KKSGKKCFLKSMI
-17 VALGILA
+17 ALGILA
-24 AVNAPAHA
+24 AVNAPAYA
-32 MQEEIVSYGGYDIFR
+32 MEEEIVSYGGYDIFR
-47 VQYFDDADRAGL
+47 VQYFDLADREKL
-59 EAAGNNYWNYDE
+59 EENKIDQWNLDY
-71 NSHDGLTY
+71 S
-79 AYNAAMKKALQGA
+79 YNAAMKKSIRDA
-92 FGQWA
+92 FEQWA
-97 EILYRNGEKMQSPAW
+97 EILYRNGKNMKQP
-112 FIVGTSDQ
+112 GL
-120 AQNANAIFVV
+120 FVV
-130 KNRYADADGNVAW
+130 GADDEARNASAGPTAMVVDSNGIKTYISADNFL
-143 QAASP
+143 
-148 DYFFGVFQKGFP
+148 DVFQNGLE
-160 CEVKDLFRSSSEWD
+160 CGDLDLFNNECD
-174 ADMVAYGKIN
+174 IN
-184 IGKNLGANLE
+184 SILAFGHVSIGKNIGANLA
-194 NNGAYYGWVYEPL
+194 NNGAYYGWIYEPL
-207 TQLGQSES
+207 TQQQQSES
-215 AISFQPV
+215 AVSLQV
-222 IFHEIAHALGIGCE
+222 VLYHEIAHALGIICGK
-236 SQPVNKDDKNT
+236 KDEDENENEAGNT
-247 NYRFVRFNNYT
+247 NKKYVFSDLPEGSNNFD
-258 SHLVDQREKPA
+258 SHLVDQNGNYAAEG
-269 VAHQIISRNP
+269 QEISC
-279 SDEEFYVEN
+279 SDGAGVFFVEN
-288 IERDKLEA
+288 LDADKLSA
-296 DSKRGRVYFKG
+296 TSTAGRVYFVG
-307 QNVSQVLQ
+307 ENVSEVL
-315 GNGEKPKT
+315 GGTGEKVKK
-323 FQGVDGIPVLG
+323 FQNVDGIPILG
-334 WEGNEPEFSHINLT
+334 WENGRPDFSHINLA
-348 RSLMSHQT
+348 RGLMSHHN
-356 YRSYNAL
+356 YRSYTAL
-363 IEAEVA
+363 MEAELA
-369 LMQDIGYD
+369 IMQDIGYD

-394 TADNPFKNTQGYFAR
+394 ASDNPFKNTQGYFAR

-419 KANTATLGVGL
+419 KANTATLGIGL
-430 HVYGSHNNILQTAEG
+430 HIYGSGNNILQTDEG
-445 KGDGSADLLACGMGG
+445 KGDGSADLLACGTGG
-460 AGIRIDGVGNT
+460 AGIRIDGVCNT
-471 VTVDKG
+471 VAVDKG

-488 GILVAY
+488 GVLVAY
-494 GNNNKVVIDGTV
+494 GHDNRVVIDGTV
-506 TAAGA
+506 TAVGA

-517 FDFGSNMM
+517 FDFGSNSM
-525 GGNFEYRGSYLR
+525 GGNEEYRGSYLR
-537 YKRSV
+537 YQRDV
-542 DENGNII
+542 DENGNIT
-549 SSGNIPLNYVIERDS
+549 SSSNIPLNFVIERDS
-564 ISDNDLAGPMGSLT
+564 ISEDDLAGPMGSLI
-578 VNGNLYGRDHAVYIA
+578 VNGKLYGRDHAVYIS
-593 KNAFVDK
+593 KNAFVNN
-600 IDVNE
+600 INVNG
-605 GARIEGDIVSEWK
+605 GARIKGDIVSDWK
-618 HFGNGL
+618 HFDNGL
-624 YDGGWKQSVQSDYD
+624 YDGGWGENKDQGDKLFLQYSEEIHDYD
-638 AMTNA
+638 E
-643 ALVIQYYATNPH
+643 YH
-655 NIAGSISVSDKN
+655 K
-667 GKPHEFGTGI
+667 
-677 LYDAYIPDLVTNLN
+677 DLVTALN
-691 FNGNTEMKGNII
+691 FKGNTEMQGNII

-710 TVNNG
+710 TVNSG
-715 MLRHD
+715 TLRHD

-730 NQGATLLGGSYTVND
+730 NQGATLLGKSYTVND
-745 MSSGM
+745 MSGRM
-750 AEGFRDDTTGKFI
+750 AEGISDDTTGKFI

-791 YNGGSAGYIEVSNEA
+791 YSGGSAGYIEVSNA
-806 KLLAGSEADVVNVR
+806 KLLAGSTADVVNAR

-830 GSITGMDNVQGVKS
+830 GSITGMDNVASVEA
-844 GTIRLDT
+844 GTLRLDT
-851 YGANSGEMRAKVSGA
+851 YGANSSEIRARVYGA

-897 ELQAFYNIRDNK
+897 ELQAFYNIRDNN

-929 VSAAQAST
+929 VSAAQSST
-937 LNNRVLSSRL
+937 MNNRVLSSRL

-980 QSKDETAWVKFTKNW
+980 QPKDETAWVKFTKNW

-1044 DTRIGYYTGINKGAD
+1044 DTRIGYYTGLNKGAD

-1065 DVGYLDGER
+1065 DLGYLDGER
-1074 SRLVSISSLGTHN
+1074 SRLVSINSLGTHN

-1105 HAIHAPGT
+1105 HALHAPGT

-1140 KAYGVEA
+1140 KAYGVE
-1147 GHNTYAA
+1147 GGRNTYAA

-1190 SRLLERSYS
+1190 SRLLEKSYS

-1205 RTHFVTSLATETEFQ
+1205 RTHFVTSLAAETEFQ

-1228 LGFQKGAHDKDIM
+1228 LSFQKGAHDKDIM

>member
-1 MEGGRSM
+1 M
-8 KKKKMLQGL
+8 KKSGKKCFLKSMI
-17 VALGILA
+17 ALGILA
-24 AVNAPAHA
+24 AVNAPAYA
-32 MQEEIVSYGGYDIFR
+32 MEEEIVSYGGYDIFR
-47 VQYFDDADRAGL
+47 VQYFDLADREKL
-59 EAAGNNYWNYDE
+59 EENKIDQWNLDY
-71 NSHDGLTY
+71 S
-79 AYNAAMKKALQGA
+79 YNAAMKKSIRDA
-92 FGQWA
+92 FEQWA
-97 EILYRNGEKMQSPAW
+97 EILYRNGKNMKQP
-112 FIVGTSDQ
+112 GL
-120 AQNANAIFVV
+120 FVV
-130 KNRYADADGNVAW
+130 GADDEARNASAGPTAMVVDSNGIKTYISADNFL
-143 QAASP
+143 
-148 DYFFGVFQKGFP
+148 DVFQNGLE
-160 CEVKDLFRSSSEWD
+160 CGDLDLFNNECD
-174 ADMVAYGKIN
+174 IN
-184 IGKNLGANLE
+184 SILAFGHVSIGKNIGANLA
-194 NNGAYYGWVYEPL
+194 NNGAYYGWIYEPL
-207 TQLGQSES
+207 TQQQQSES
-215 AISFQPV
+215 AVSLQV
-222 IFHEIAHALGIGCE
+222 VLYHEIAHALGIICGK
-236 SQPVNKDDKNT
+236 KDEDENEAGNT
-247 NYRFVRFNNYT
+247 NKKYVFSDLPEGSNNFD
-258 SHLVDQREKPA
+258 SHLVDQNGKYAAEG
-269 VAHQIISRNP
+269 QEISS
-279 SDEEFYVEN
+279 SDGAGIFFVEN
-288 IERDKLEA
+288 LDA
-296 DSKRGRVYFKG
+296 DELSATSTAGRVYFVG
-307 QNVSQVLQ
+307 ENVSEVL
-315 GNGEKPKT
+315 GGTGEKVKK
-323 FQGVDGIPVLG
+323 FQNVDGIPILG
-334 WEGNEPEFSHINLT
+334 WENGRPDFSHINLA
-348 RSLMSHQT
+348 RGLMSHHN
-356 YRSYNAL
+356 YRSYTAL
-363 IEAEVA
+363 MEAELA
-369 LMQDIGYD
+369 IMQDIGYD

-394 TADNPFKNTQGYFAR
+394 ASDNPFKNTQGYFAR

-419 KANTATLGVGL
+419 KANTATLGIGL
-430 HVYGSHNNILQTAEG
+430 HIYGSGNNILQTDEG
-445 KGDGSADLLACGMGG
+445 KGDGSADLLACGTGG
-460 AGIRIDGVGNT
+460 AGIRIDGVCNT
-471 VTVDKG
+471 VAVDKG

-488 GILVAY
+488 GVLVAY
-494 GNNNKVVIDGTV
+494 GHDNRVVIDGTV

-517 FDFGSNMM
+517 FDFGSNSM
-525 GGNFEYRGSYLR
+525 GGNEEYRGSYLR
-537 YKRSV
+537 YQRDV
-542 DENGNII
+542 DENGNIT
-549 SSGNIPLNYVIERDS
+549 SSSNIPLNFVIERDS
-564 ISDNDLAGPMGSLT
+564 ISEDDLAGPMGSLI
-578 VNGNLYGRDHAVYIA
+578 VNGKLYGRDHAVYIS
-593 KNAFVDK
+593 KNAFVNN
-600 IDVNE
+600 INVNG
-605 GARIEGDIVSEWK
+605 GARIKGDIVSDWK
-618 HFGNGL
+618 HFDNGL
-624 YDGGWKQSVQSDYD
+624 YDGGWGENKDQGDKLFLQYSEEIHDYD
-638 AMTNA
+638 K
-643 ALVIQYYATNPH
+643 YH
-655 NIAGSISVSDKN
+655 K
-667 GKPHEFGTGI
+667 
-677 LYDAYIPDLVTNLN
+677 DLVTALN
-691 FNGNTEMKGNII
+691 FKGNTEMQGNII

-710 TVNNG
+710 TVNSG
-715 MLRHD
+715 TLRHD

-730 NQGATLLGGSYTVND
+730 NQGATLLGKSYTVND
-745 MSSGM
+745 MSGRM
-750 AEGFRDDTTGKFI
+750 AEGISDDTTGKFI

-791 YNGGSAGYIEVSNEA
+791 YSGGSAGYIEVSNA
-806 KLLAGSEADVVNVR
+806 KLLAGSTADVVNAR

-830 GSITGMDNVQGVKS
+830 GSITGMDNVASVEA
-844 GTIRLDT
+844 GTLRLDT
-851 YGANSGEMRAKVSGA
+851 YGANSSEIRARVYGA

-897 ELQAFYNIRDNK
+897 ELQAFYNIRDNN

-929 VSAAQAST
+929 VSAAQSST
-937 LNNRVLSSRL
+937 MNNRVLSSRL

-980 QSKDETAWVKFTKNW
+980 QPKDETAWVKFTKNW

-1065 DVGYLDGER
+1065 DLGYLDGER
-1074 SRLVSISSLGTHN
+1074 SRLVSINSLGTHN

-1105 HAIHAPGT
+1105 HALHAPGT

-1140 KAYGVEA
+1140 KAYGVEG

-1167 GSLNFRLGVRQALMG
+1167 GSVNFRLGIRQALMG

-1190 SRLLERSYS
+1190 SRLLEKSYS

-1205 RTHFVTSLATETEFQ
+1205 RTHFVTSLAAETEFQ

>member
-1 MEGGRSM
+1 M
-8 KKKKMLQGL
+8 KKSGKKCFLKSMI
-17 VALGILA
+17 ALGILA
-24 AVNAPAHA
+24 AVNAPAYA
-32 MQEEIVSYGGYDIFR
+32 MEEEIVSYGGYDIFR
-47 VQYFDDADRAGL
+47 VQYFDLADREKL
-59 EAAGNNYWNYDE
+59 EENKIDQWNLDY
-71 NSHDGLTY
+71 S
-79 AYNAAMKKALQGA
+79 YNAAMKKSIRDA
-92 FGQWA
+92 FEQWA
-97 EILYRNGEKMQSPAW
+97 EILYRNGKNMKQP
-112 FIVGTSDQ
+112 GL
-120 AQNANAIFVV
+120 FVV
-130 KNRYADADGNVAW
+130 GADDEARNASAGPTAMVVDSNGIKTYISADNFL
-143 QAASP
+143 
-148 DYFFGVFQKGFP
+148 DVFQNGLE
-160 CEVKDLFRSSSEWD
+160 CGDLDLFNNECD
-174 ADMVAYGKIN
+174 IN
-184 IGKNLGANLE
+184 SILAFGHVSIGKNIGANLA
-194 NNGAYYGWVYEPL
+194 NNGAYYGWIYEPL
-207 TQLGQSES
+207 TQQQQSES
-215 AISFQPV
+215 AVSLQV
-222 IFHEIAHALGIGCE
+222 VLYHEIAHALGIICGK
-236 SQPVNKDDKNT
+236 KDEDENENEAGNT
-247 NYRFVRFNNYT
+247 NKKYVFSDLPEGSNNFD
-258 SHLVDQREKPA
+258 SHLVDQKGNDAAEG
-269 VAHQIISRNP
+269 QEIS
-279 SDEEFYVEN
+279 SSYGAGVFFVEN
-288 IERDKLEA
+288 LDA
-296 DSKRGRVYFKG
+296 DELSATSTAGRVYFVG
-307 QNVSQVLQ
+307 ENVSEVLE
-315 GNGEKPKT
+315 GTGEKVKK
-323 FQGVDGIPVLG
+323 FQNVDGIPILG
-334 WEGNEPEFSHINLT
+334 WENGRPDFSHINLA
-348 RSLMSHQT
+348 RGLMSHHN
-356 YRSYNAL
+356 YRSYTAL
-363 IEAEVA
+363 MEAELA
-369 LMQDIGYD
+369 IMQDIGYD

-394 TADNPFKNTQGYFAR
+394 TDGNPFKNTQGYFAR

-419 KANTATLGVGL
+419 KANTATLGIGL
-430 HVYGSHNNILQTAEG
+430 HIYGSGNNILQTDVG
-445 KGDGSADLLACGMGG
+445 KGDGSADLLACGTGG
-460 AGIRIDGVGNT
+460 AGIRIDGVRNT
-471 VTVDKG
+471 ITVDQG

-488 GILVAY
+488 GVLVAY

-517 FDFGSNMM
+517 FDFGSNSM
-525 GGNFEYRGSYLR
+525 GGNEEYRGSYLR
-537 YKRSV
+537 YQRDV
-542 DENGNII
+542 DENGNIT
-549 SSGNIPLNYVIERDS
+549 SSSNIPLNFVIERDS
-564 ISDNDLAGPMGSLT
+564 ISEDDLAGPMGSLI
-578 VNGNLYGRDHAVYIA
+578 VNGKLYGRDHAVYIS
-593 KNAFVDK
+593 KNAFVNN
-600 IDVNE
+600 INVNG
-605 GARIEGDIVSEWK
+605 GARIKGDIVSDWK
-618 HFGNGL
+618 HFDNGL
-624 YDGGWKQSVQSDYD
+624 YDGGWGENKDQGDKLFLQYSEEIHDYD
-638 AMTNA
+638 K
-643 ALVIQYYATNPH
+643 YH
-655 NIAGSISVSDKN
+655 K
-667 GKPHEFGTGI
+667 
-677 LYDAYIPDLVTNLN
+677 DLVTALN
-691 FNGNTEMKGNII
+691 FKGNTEMQGNII

-710 TVNNG
+710 TVNSG
-715 MLRHD
+715 TLRHD

-730 NQGATLLGGSYTVND
+730 NQGATLLGKSYTVND
-745 MSSGM
+745 MSGRM
-750 AEGFRDDTTGKFI
+750 AEGISDDTTGKFI

-791 YNGGSAGYIEVSNEA
+791 YSGGSAGYIEVSNA
-806 KLLAGSEADVVNVR
+806 KLLSGSTADVVNAR

-830 GSITGMDNVQGVKS
+830 GSITGMDNVASVEA
-844 GTIRLDT
+844 GTLRLDT
-851 YGANSGEMRAKVSGA
+851 YGANSSEIRARVYGA

-897 ELQAFYNIRDNK
+897 ELQAFYNIRDNN
-909 QAVAALNEIG
+909 QAVVALNEIG

-929 VSAAQAST
+929 VSAAQSST

-980 QSKDETAWVKFTKNW
+980 QEKDETAWIKFTKNW

-1065 DVGYLDGER
+1065 DLGYLDGER
-1074 SRLVSISSLGTHN
+1074 SRLVSINSLGTHN

-1105 HAIHAPGT
+1105 HALHAPGT

-1140 KAYGVEA
+1140 KAYGVEG

-1167 GSLNFRLGVRQALMG
+1167 GSVNFRLGIRQALMG

-1190 SRLLERSYS
+1190 SRLLEKSYS

-1205 RTHFVTSLATETEFQ
+1205 RTHFVTSLAAETEFQ

>member
-1 MEGGRSM
+1 M
-8 KKKKMLQGL
+8 KKSGKKCFLKSMI
-17 VALGILA
+17 ALGILA
-24 AVNAPAHA
+24 AVNAPAYA
-32 MQEEIVSYGGYDIFR
+32 MEEEIVSYGGYDIFR
-47 VQYFDDADRAGL
+47 VQYFDLADREKL
-59 EAAGNNYWNYDE
+59 EENKIDQWNLDY
-71 NSHDGLTY
+71 S
-79 AYNAAMKKALQGA
+79 YNAAMKKSIRDA
-92 FGQWA
+92 FEQWA
-97 EILYRNGEKMQSPAW
+97 EILYRNGKNMKQP
-112 FIVGTSDQ
+112 GL
-120 AQNANAIFVV
+120 FVV
-130 KNRYADADGNVAW
+130 GADDEARNASAGPTAMVVDSNGIKTYISADNFL
-143 QAASP
+143 
-148 DYFFGVFQKGFP
+148 DVFQNGLE
-160 CEVKDLFRSSSEWD
+160 CGDLDLFNNECD
-174 ADMVAYGKIN
+174 IN
-184 IGKNLGANLE
+184 SILAFGHVSIGKNIGANLA
-194 NNGAYYGWVYEPL
+194 NNGAYYGWIYEPL
-207 TQLGQSES
+207 TQQQQSES
-215 AISFQPV
+215 AVSLQV
-222 IFHEIAHALGIGCE
+222 VLYHEIAHALGIICGK
-236 SQPVNKDDKNT
+236 KDEDENEAGNT
-247 NYRFVRFNNYT
+247 NKKYVFSDLPEGSNNFD
-258 SHLVDQREKPA
+258 SHLVDQNGNYAAEG
-269 VAHQIISRNP
+269 QEISS
-279 SDEEFYVEN
+279 SDGAGVFFVEN
-288 IERDKLEA
+288 LDADKLSA
-296 DSKRGRVYFKG
+296 TSTAGRVYFVG
-307 QNVSQVLQ
+307 ENVSEVL
-315 GNGEKPKT
+315 GGTGEKVKK
-323 FQGVDGIPVLG
+323 FQNVDGIPILG
-334 WEGNEPEFSHINLT
+334 WENGRPDFSHINLA
-348 RSLMSHQT
+348 RGLMSHHN
-356 YRSYNAL
+356 YRSYTAL
-363 IEAEVA
+363 MEAELA
-369 LMQDIGYD
+369 IMQDIGYD

-394 TADNPFKNTQGYFAR
+394 ASDNPFKNTQGYFAR

-419 KANTATLGVGL
+419 KANTATLGIGL
-430 HVYGSHNNILQTAEG
+430 HIYGSGNNILQTDEG
-445 KGDGSADLLACGMGG
+445 KGDGSADLLACGTGG
-460 AGIRIDGVGNT
+460 AGIRIDGVCNT
-471 VTVDKG
+471 VAVDKG

-488 GILVAY
+488 GVLVAY
-494 GNNNKVVIDGTV
+494 GHDNRVVIDGTV

-517 FDFGSNMM
+517 FDFGSNSM
-525 GGNFEYRGSYLR
+525 GGNEEYRGSYLR
-537 YKRSV
+537 YQRDV
-542 DENGNII
+542 DENGNIT
-549 SSGNIPLNYVIERDS
+549 SSSNIPLNFVIERDS
-564 ISDNDLAGPMGSLT
+564 ISEDDLAGPMGSLI
-578 VNGNLYGRDHAVYIA
+578 VNGKLYGRDHAVYIS
-593 KNAFVDK
+593 KNAFVNN
-600 IDVNE
+600 INVNG
-605 GARIEGDIVSEWK
+605 GARIKGDIVSDWK
-618 HFGNGL
+618 HFDNGL
-624 YDGGWKQSVQSDYD
+624 YDGGWGENKDQGDKLFLQYSEEIHDYD
-638 AMTNA
+638 K
-643 ALVIQYYATNPH
+643 YH
-655 NIAGSISVSDKN
+655 K
-667 GKPHEFGTGI
+667 
-677 LYDAYIPDLVTNLN
+677 DLVTALN
-691 FNGNTEMKGNII
+691 FKGNTEMQGNII

-710 TVNNG
+710 TVNSG
-715 MLRHD
+715 TLRHD

-730 NQGATLLGGSYTVND
+730 NQGATLLGKSYTVND
-745 MSSGM
+745 MSGRM
-750 AEGFRDDTTGKFI
+750 AEGISDDTTGKFI

-791 YNGGSAGYIEVSNEA
+791 YSGGSAGYIEVSNA
-806 KLLAGSEADVVNVR
+806 KLLAGSTADVVNAR

-830 GSITGMDNVQGVKS
+830 GSITGMDNVASVEA
-844 GTIRLDT
+844 GTLRLDT
-851 YGANSGEMRAKVSGA
+851 YGANSSEIRARVYGA

-897 ELQAFYNIRDNK
+897 ELQAFYNIRDNN

-929 VSAAQAST
+929 VSAAQSST
-937 LNNRVLSSRL
+937 MNNRVLSSRL

-980 QSKDETAWVKFTKNW
+980 QPKDETAWVKFTKNW

-1065 DVGYLDGER
+1065 DLGYLDGER
-1074 SRLVSISSLGTHN
+1074 SRLVSINSLGTHN

-1105 HAIHAPGT
+1105 HALHAPGT

-1140 KAYGVEA
+1140 KAYGVEG

-1167 GSLNFRLGVRQALMG
+1167 GSLNFRLGIRQALMG

-1190 SRLLERSYS
+1190 SRLLEKSYS

-1205 RTHFVTSLATETEFQ
+1205 RTHFVTSLAAETEFQ

>member
-1 MEGGRSM
+1 M
-8 KKKKMLQGL
+8 KKSGKKCFLKSMI
-17 VALGILA
+17 ALGILA
-24 AVNAPAHA
+24 AVNAPAYA
-32 MQEEIVSYGGYDIFR
+32 MEEEIVSYGGYDIFR
-47 VQYFDDADRAGL
+47 VQYFDLADREKL
-59 EAAGNNYWNYDE
+59 EENKIDQWNLDY
-71 NSHDGLTY
+71 S
-79 AYNAAMKKALQGA
+79 YNAAMKKSIRDA
-92 FGQWA
+92 FEQWA
-97 EILYRNGEKMQSPAW
+97 EILYRNGKNMKQP
-112 FIVGTSDQ
+112 GL
-120 AQNANAIFVV
+120 FVV
-130 KNRYADADGNVAW
+130 GADDEARNASAGPTAMVVDSNGIKTYISADNFL
-143 QAASP
+143 
-148 DYFFGVFQKGFP
+148 DVFQNGLE
-160 CEVKDLFRSSSEWD
+160 CGDLDLFNNECD
-174 ADMVAYGKIN
+174 IN
-184 IGKNLGANLE
+184 SILAFGHVSIGKNIGANLA
-194 NNGAYYGWVYEPL
+194 NNGAYYGWIYEPL
-207 TQLGQSES
+207 TQQQQSES
-215 AISFQPV
+215 AVSLQV
-222 IFHEIAHALGIGCE
+222 VLYHEIAHALGIICGK
-236 SQPVNKDDKNT
+236 KDENEAGNT
-247 NYRFVRFNNYT
+247 NKKYVFSDLPEGSNNFD
-258 SHLVDQREKPA
+258 SHLVDQNGNYAAEG
-269 VAHQIISRNP
+269 QEISS
-279 SDEEFYVEN
+279 SDGAGVFFVEN
-288 IERDKLEA
+288 LDADKLSA
-296 DSKRGRVYFKG
+296 TSTAGRVYFVG
-307 QNVSQVLQ
+307 ENVSEVL
-315 GNGEKPKT
+315 GGTGEKVKK
-323 FQGVDGIPVLG
+323 FQNVDGIPILG
-334 WEGNEPEFSHINLT
+334 WENGRPDFSHINLA
-348 RSLMSHQT
+348 RGLMSHHN
-356 YRSYNAL
+356 YRSYTAL
-363 IEAEVA
+363 MEAELA
-369 LMQDIGYD
+369 IMQDIGYD

-394 TADNPFKNTQGYFAR
+394 ASDNPFKNTQGYFAR

-419 KANTATLGVGL
+419 KANTATLGIGL
-430 HVYGSHNNILQTAEG
+430 HIYGSGNNILQTDEG
-445 KGDGSADLLACGMGG
+445 KGDGSADLLACGTGG
-460 AGIRIDGVGNT
+460 AGIRIDGVCNT
-471 VTVDKG
+471 VAVDKG

-488 GILVAY
+488 GVLVAY
-494 GNNNKVVIDGTV
+494 GHDNRVVIDGTV

-517 FDFGSNMM
+517 FDFGSNSM
-525 GGNFEYRGSYLR
+525 GGNEEYRGSYLR
-537 YKRSV
+537 YQRDV
-542 DENGNII
+542 DENGNIT
-549 SSGNIPLNYVIERDS
+549 SSSNIPLNFVIERDS
-564 ISDNDLAGPMGSLT
+564 ISEDDLAGPMGSLI
-578 VNGNLYGRDHAVYIA
+578 VNGKLYGRDHAVYIS
-593 KNAFVDK
+593 KNAFVNN
-600 IDVNE
+600 INVNG
-605 GARIEGDIVSEWK
+605 GARIKGDIVSDWK
-618 HFGNGL
+618 HFDNGL
-624 YDGGWKQSVQSDYD
+624 YDGGWGENKDQGDKLFLQYSKEIHDYD
-638 AMTNA
+638 E
-643 ALVIQYYATNPH
+643 YH
-655 NIAGSISVSDKN
+655 K
-667 GKPHEFGTGI
+667 
-677 LYDAYIPDLVTNLN
+677 DLVTALN
-691 FNGNTEMKGNII
+691 FKGNTEMQGNII
-703 GSDNMKM
+703 GRDNMKM
-710 TVNNG
+710 KVNSG
-715 MLRHD
+715 TLRHD

-730 NQGATLLGGSYTVND
+730 NQGATLLGKSYTVND
-745 MSSGM
+745 MSSRM
-750 AEGFRDDTTGKFI
+750 AEGISDDTTGKFI

-791 YNGGSAGYIEVSNEA
+791 YSGGSAGYIEVSNA
-806 KLLAGSEADVVNVR
+806 KLLAGSTADVVNAR

-830 GSITGMDNVQGVKS
+830 GSITGMDNVASVEA
-844 GTIRLDT
+844 GTLRLDT
-851 YGANSGEMRAKVSGA
+851 YGANSSEIRARVYGA

-897 ELQAFYNIRDNK
+897 ELQAFYNIRDNN

-929 VSAAQAST
+929 VSTAQSST

-959 IGGASLDEGDG
+959 IGGASLAAGDG

-980 QSKDETAWVKFTKNW
+980 QPKDETAWVKFTKNW

-1044 DTRIGYYTGINKGAD
+1044 DTRIGYYTGLNKGAD
-1059 TQLFYA
+1059 TQLFYG
-1065 DVGYLDGER
+1065 DFGYLDGER
-1074 SRLVSISSLGTHN
+1074 SRLVSINSLGTHN

-1105 HAIHAPGT
+1105 HALHAPGT

-1126 SYMKNNGYQEQGSI
+1126 SYMKNHGYQEQGSI
-1140 KAYGVEA
+1140 KAYGVEG

-1190 SRLLERSYS
+1190 SRLLEKSYS

-1205 RTHFVTSLATETEFQ
+1205 RTHFVTSLAAETEFQ

>member
-1 MEGGRSM
+1 M
-8 KKKKMLQGL
+8 KKSGKKCFLKSMI
-17 VALGILA
+17 ALGILA
-24 AVNAPAHA
+24 AVNAPAYA
-32 MQEEIVSYGGYDIFR
+32 MEEEIVSYGGYDIFR
-47 VQYFDDADRAGL
+47 VQYFDLADREKL
-59 EAAGNNYWNYDE
+59 EENKIDQWNLDY
-71 NSHDGLTY
+71 S
-79 AYNAAMKKALQGA
+79 YNAAMKKSIRDA
-92 FGQWA
+92 FEQWA
-97 EILYRNGEKMQSPAW
+97 EILYRNGKNMKQP
-112 FIVGTSDQ
+112 GL
-120 AQNANAIFVV
+120 FVV
-130 KNRYADADGNVAW
+130 GADDEARNASAGPTAMVVDSNGIKTYISADNFL
-143 QAASP
+143 
-148 DYFFGVFQKGFP
+148 DVFQNGLE
-160 CEVKDLFRSSSEWD
+160 CGDLDLFNNECD
-174 ADMVAYGKIN
+174 IN
-184 IGKNLGANLE
+184 SILAFGHVSIGKNIGANLA
-194 NNGAYYGWVYEPL
+194 NNGAYYGWIYEPL
-207 TQLGQSES
+207 TQQQQSES
-215 AISFQPV
+215 AVSLQV
-222 IFHEIAHALGIGCE
+222 VLYHEIAHALGIICGK
-236 SQPVNKDDKNT
+236 KDENENENEAGNT
-247 NYRFVRFNNYT
+247 NKKYVFSDLPEGSNNFD
-258 SHLVDQREKPA
+258 SHLVDQKGNDAAEG
-269 VAHQIISRNP
+269 QEIS
-279 SDEEFYVEN
+279 SSYGDGVFFVEN
-288 IERDKLEA
+288 LDA
-296 DSKRGRVYFKG
+296 DELSATSTAGRVYFVG
-307 QNVSQVLQ
+307 ENVSEVL
-315 GNGEKPKT
+315 GGTGEKVKK
-323 FQGVDGIPVLG
+323 FQNVDGIPILG
-334 WEGNEPEFSHINLT
+334 WENGRPDFSHINLA
-348 RSLMSHQT
+348 RGLMSHHN
-356 YRSYNAL
+356 YRSYTAL
-363 IEAEVA
+363 MEAELA
-369 LMQDIGYD
+369 IMQDIGYD

-394 TADNPFKNTQGYFAR
+394 TDGNPFKNTQGYFAR

-414 AYEIG
+414 AYELG
-419 KANTATLGVGL
+419 KENTATLGVGL
-430 HVYGSHNNILQTAEG
+430 HVYGSNNNILQTTDAA
-445 KGDGSADLLACGMGG
+445 KGAGSADLLACGTGG
-460 AGIRIDGVGNT
+460 AGIRIDGVRNT
-471 VTVDKG
+471 ITVDQG

-488 GILVAY
+488 GVLVAY

-517 FDFGSNMM
+517 FDFGSNSM
-525 GGNFEYRGSYLR
+525 GGNEEYRGSYLR
-537 YKRSV
+537 YQRDV
-542 DENGNII
+542 DENGNIT
-549 SSGNIPLNYVIERDS
+549 SSSNIPLNFVIERDS
-564 ISDNDLAGPMGSLT
+564 ISEDDLAGPMGSLI
-578 VNGNLYGRDHAVYIA
+578 VNGKLYGRDHAVYIS
-593 KNAFVDK
+593 KNAFVNN
-600 IDVNE
+600 INVNG
-605 GARIEGDIVSEWK
+605 GARIKGDIVSDWK
-618 HFGNGL
+618 HFDNGL
-624 YDGGWKQSVQSDYD
+624 YDGGWGENKDQGDKLFLQYSEEIHDYD
-638 AMTNA
+638 K
-643 ALVIQYYATNPH
+643 YH
-655 NIAGSISVSDKN
+655 K
-667 GKPHEFGTGI
+667 
-677 LYDAYIPDLVTNLN
+677 DLVTALN
-691 FNGNTEMKGNII
+691 FKGNTEMQGNII

-710 TVNNG
+710 TVNSG
-715 MLRHD
+715 TLRHD
-720 GSADVVNVKV
+720 GSADVVNVNV
-730 NQGATLLGGSYTVND
+730 NQGATLLGKSYTVND
-745 MSSGM
+745 MSGRM
-750 AEGFRDDTTGKFI
+750 AEGISDDTTGKFI

-791 YNGGSAGYIEVSNEA
+791 YSGGSAGYIEVSNA
-806 KLLAGSEADVVNVR
+806 KLLAGSTADVVNAR

-830 GSITGMDNVQGVKS
+830 GSITGMDNVASVEA
-844 GTIRLDT
+844 GTLRLDT
-851 YGANSGEMRAKVSGA
+851 YGANSSEIRARVYGA

-897 ELQAFYNIRDNK
+897 ELQAFYNIRDNN

-929 VSAAQAST
+929 VSAAQSST

-980 QSKDETAWVKFTKNW
+980 QPKDETAWVKFTKNW

-1044 DTRIGYYTGINKGAD
+1044 DTRIGYYTGLNKGAD
-1059 TQLFYA
+1059 TQLFYG
-1065 DVGYLDGER
+1065 DFGYLDGER
-1074 SRLVSISSLGTHN
+1074 SRLVSINSLGTHN

-1105 HAIHAPGT
+1105 HALHSPGT

-1140 KAYGVEA
+1140 KAYGVEG

-1167 GSLNFRLGVRQALMG
+1167 GSLNFRLGIRQALMG

-1190 SRLLERSYS
+1190 SRLLEKSYS

-1205 RTHFVTSLATETEFQ
+1205 RTHFVTSLAAETEFQ

>member
-1 MEGGRSM
+1 M
-8 KKKKMLQGL
+8 KKSGKKCFLKSMI
-17 VALGILA
+17 ALGILT
-24 AVNAPAHA
+24 AVNAPAYA
-32 MQEEIVSYGGYDIFR
+32 MEEEIVSYGGYDIFR
-47 VQYFDDADRAGL
+47 VQYFDLADREKL
-59 EAAGNNYWNYDE
+59 EENKIDQWNLDY
-71 NSHDGLTY
+71 S
-79 AYNAAMKKALQGA
+79 YNAAMKKSIRDA
-92 FGQWA
+92 FEQWA
-97 EILYRNGEKMQSPAW
+97 EILYRNGKNMKQP
-112 FIVGTSDQ
+112 GL
-120 AQNANAIFVV
+120 FVV
-130 KNRYADADGNVAW
+130 GADDEARNASAGPTAMVVDSNGIKTYISADNFL
-143 QAASP
+143 
-148 DYFFGVFQKGFP
+148 DVFQNGLE
-160 CEVKDLFRSSSEWD
+160 CGDLDLFNNECD
-174 ADMVAYGKIN
+174 IN
-184 IGKNLGANLE
+184 SILAFGHVSIGKNIGANLA
-194 NNGAYYGWVYEPL
+194 NNGAYYGWIYEPL
-207 TQLGQSES
+207 TQQQQSES
-215 AISFQPV
+215 AVSLQV
-222 IFHEIAHALGIGCE
+222 VLYHEIAHALGIICGK
-236 SQPVNKDDKNT
+236 KDEDENEAGNT
-247 NYRFVRFNNYT
+247 NKKYVFSDLPEGSNNFD
-258 SHLVDQREKPA
+258 SHLVDQNGNYAAEG
-269 VAHQIISRNP
+269 QEISS
-279 SDEEFYVEN
+279 SDGAGVFFVEN
-288 IERDKLEA
+288 LDADKLSA
-296 DSKRGRVYFKG
+296 TSTAGRVYFVG
-307 QNVSQVLQ
+307 ENVSEVL
-315 GNGEKPKT
+315 GGTGEKVKK
-323 FQGVDGIPVLG
+323 FQNVDGIPILG
-334 WEGNEPEFSHINLT
+334 WENGRPDFSHINLA
-348 RSLMSHQT
+348 RGLMSHHN
-356 YRSYNAL
+356 YRSYTAL
-363 IEAEVA
+363 MEAELA
-369 LMQDIGYD
+369 IMQDIGYD

-394 TADNPFKNTQGYFAR
+394 ASDNPFKNTQGYFAR

-419 KANTATLGVGL
+419 KANTATLGIGL
-430 HVYGSHNNILQTAEG
+430 HIYGSGNNILQTDEG
-445 KGDGSADLLACGMGG
+445 KGDGSADLLACGTGG
-460 AGIRIDGVGNT
+460 AGIRIDGVCNT
-471 VTVDKG
+471 VAVDKG

-488 GILVAY
+488 GVLVAY
-494 GNNNKVVIDGTV
+494 GHDNRVVIDGTV

-517 FDFGSNMM
+517 FDFGSNSM
-525 GGNFEYRGSYLR
+525 GGNEEYRGSYLR
-537 YKRSV
+537 YQRDV
-542 DENGNII
+542 DENGNIT
-549 SSGNIPLNYVIERDS
+549 SSSNIPLNFVIERDS
-564 ISDNDLAGPMGSLT
+564 ISEDDLAGPMGSLI
-578 VNGNLYGRDHAVYIA
+578 VNGKLYGRDHAVYIS
-593 KNAFVDK
+593 KNAFVNN
-600 IDVNE
+600 INVNG
-605 GARIEGDIVSEWK
+605 GARIKGDIVSDWK
-618 HFGNGL
+618 HFDNGL
-624 YDGGWKQSVQSDYD
+624 YDGGWGENKDQGDKLFLQYSEEIHDYD
-638 AMTNA
+638 K
-643 ALVIQYYATNPH
+643 YH
-655 NIAGSISVSDKN
+655 K
-667 GKPHEFGTGI
+667 
-677 LYDAYIPDLVTNLN
+677 DLVTALN
-691 FNGNTEMKGNII
+691 FKGNTEMQGNII

-710 TVNNG
+710 TVNSG
-715 MLRHD
+715 TLRHD

-730 NQGATLLGGSYTVND
+730 NQGATLLGKSYTVND
-745 MSSGM
+745 MSGRM
-750 AEGFRDDTTGKFI
+750 AEGISDDTTGKFI

-791 YNGGSAGYIEVSNEA
+791 YSGGSAGYIEVSNA
-806 KLLAGSEADVVNVR
+806 KLLAGSTADVVNAR

-830 GSITGMDNVQGVKS
+830 GSITGMDNVASVEA
-844 GTIRLDT
+844 GTLRLDT
-851 YGANSGEMRAKVSGA
+851 YGANSSEIRARVYGA

-897 ELQAFYNIRDNK
+897 ELQAFYNIRDNN

-929 VSAAQAST
+929 VSAAQSST
-937 LNNRVLSSRL
+937 MNNRVLSSRL

-980 QSKDETAWVKFTKNW
+980 QPKDETAWVKFTKNW

-1044 DTRIGYYTGINKGAD
+1044 DTRIGYYTGLNKGAD
-1059 TQLFYA
+1059 TQLFYG
-1065 DVGYLDGER
+1065 DFGYLDGER
-1074 SRLVSISSLGTHN
+1074 SRLVSINSLGTHN

-1105 HAIHAPGT
+1105 HALHAPGT

-1140 KAYGVEA
+1140 KAYGVEG

-1190 SRLLERSYS
+1190 SRLLEKSYS

-1205 RTHFVTSLATETEFQ
+1205 RTHFVTSLAAETEFQ

>member
-1 MEGGRSM
+1 M
-8 KKKKMLQGL
+8 KKSGKKCFLKSMI
-17 VALGILA
+17 ALGILA
-24 AVNAPAHA
+24 AVNAPAYA
-32 MQEEIVSYGGYDIFR
+32 MEEEIVSYGGYDIFR
-47 VQYFDDADRAGL
+47 VQYFDLADREKL
-59 EAAGNNYWNYDE
+59 EENKIDQWNLDY
-71 NSHDGLTY
+71 S
-79 AYNAAMKKALQGA
+79 YNAAMKKSIRDA
-92 FGQWA
+92 FEQWA
-97 EILYRNGEKMQSPAW
+97 EILYRNGKNMKQP
-112 FIVGTSDQ
+112 GL
-120 AQNANAIFVV
+120 FVV
-130 KNRYADADGNVAW
+130 GADDEARNASAGPTAMVVDSNGIKTYISADNFL
-143 QAASP
+143 
-148 DYFFGVFQKGFP
+148 DVFQNGLE
-160 CEVKDLFRSSSEWD
+160 CGDLDLFNNECD
-174 ADMVAYGKIN
+174 IN
-184 IGKNLGANLE
+184 SILAFGHVSIGKNIGANLA
-194 NNGAYYGWVYEPL
+194 NNGAYYGWIYEPL
-207 TQLGQSES
+207 TQQQQSES
-215 AISFQPV
+215 AVSLQV
-222 IFHEIAHALGIGCE
+222 VLYHEIAHALGIICGK
-236 SQPVNKDDKNT
+236 KDEDENEAGNT
-247 NYRFVRFNNYT
+247 NKKYVFSDLPEGSNNFD
-258 SHLVDQREKPA
+258 SHLVDQNGNYAAEG
-269 VAHQIISRNP
+269 QEISS
-279 SDEEFYVEN
+279 SDGAGVFFVEN
-288 IERDKLEA
+288 LDADKLSA
-296 DSKRGRVYFKG
+296 TSTAGRVYFVG
-307 QNVSQVLQ
+307 ENVSEVL
-315 GNGEKPKT
+315 GGTGEKVKK
-323 FQGVDGIPVLG
+323 FQNVDGIPILG
-334 WEGNEPEFSHINLT
+334 WENGRPDFSHINLA
-348 RSLMSHQT
+348 RGLMSHHN
-356 YRSYNAL
+356 YRSYTAL
-363 IEAEVA
+363 MEAELA
-369 LMQDIGYD
+369 IMQDIGYD

-394 TADNPFKNTQGYFAR
+394 TDGNPFKNTQGYFAR

-419 KANTATLGVGL
+419 KANTATLGIGL
-430 HVYGSHNNILQTAEG
+430 HIYGSGNNILQTDEG
-445 KGDGSADLLACGMGG
+445 KGDGSADLLACGTGG
-460 AGIRIDGVGNT
+460 AGIRIDGVCNT
-471 VTVDKG
+471 VAVDKG

-488 GILVAY
+488 GVLVAY
-494 GNNNKVVIDGTV
+494 GHDNRVVIDGTV

-517 FDFGSNMM
+517 FDFGSNSM
-525 GGNFEYRGSYLR
+525 GGNEEYRGSYLR
-537 YKRSV
+537 YYRKV
-542 DENGNII
+542 DGRDGTIQDSN
-549 SSGNIPLNYVIERDS
+549 NIPLDFVIDRDS
-564 ISDNDLAGPMGSLT
+564 IADGDLKGPMGSLEI
-578 VNGNLYGRDHAVYIA
+578 NGKLHGRDHAVYIA

-600 IDVNE
+600 IEVNN
-605 GARIEGDIVSEWK
+605 GARIAGDIVSDWK
-618 HFGNGL
+618 HFDNGL
-624 YDGGWKQSVQSDYD
+624 YDGGWGENKDQGDKLFLQYTEEIHDYD
-638 AMTNA
+638 K
-643 ALVIQYYATNPH
+643 YH
-655 NIAGSISVSDKN
+655 K
-667 GKPHEFGTGI
+667 
-677 LYDAYIPDLVTNLN
+677 DLVTALN
-691 FNGNTEMKGNII
+691 FKGNTEMQGNII

-710 TVNNG
+710 TVNSG
-715 MLRHD
+715 TLRHD

-730 NQGATLLGGSYTVND
+730 NQGATLLGKSYTVND
-745 MSSGM
+745 MSGRM
-750 AEGFRDDTTGKFI
+750 AEGISDDTTGKFI

-791 YNGGSAGYIEVSNEA
+791 YSGGSAGYIEVSNA
-806 KLLAGSEADVVNVR
+806 KLLAGSTADVVNAR

-830 GSITGMDNVQGVKS
+830 GSITGMDNVASVEA
-844 GTIRLDT
+844 GTLRLDT
-851 YGANSGEMRAKVSGA
+851 YGANSSEIRARVYGA

-897 ELQAFYNIRDNK
+897 ELQAFYNIRDNN

-929 VSAAQAST
+929 VSAAQSST
-937 LNNRVLSSRL
+937 MNNRVLSSRL

-980 QSKDETAWVKFTKNW
+980 QPKDETAWVKFTKNW

-1065 DVGYLDGER
+1065 DLGYLDGER
-1074 SRLVSISSLGTHN
+1074 SRLVSINSLGTHN

-1105 HAIHAPGT
+1105 HALHAPGT

-1140 KAYGVEA
+1140 KAYGVEG

-1167 GSLNFRLGVRQALMG
+1167 GSLNFRLGILQALMG

-1190 SRLLERSYS
+1190 SRLLEKSYS

-1205 RTHFVTSLATETEFQ
+1205 RTHFVTSLAAETEFQ

-1228 LGFQKGAHDKDIM
+1228 LSFQKGAHDKDIM

>member
-1 MEGGRSM
+1 M
-8 KKKKMLQGL
+8 KKSGKKCFLKSMI
-17 VALGILA
+17 ALGILA
-24 AVNAPAHA
+24 AVNAPAYA
-32 MQEEIVSYGGYDIFR
+32 MEEEIVSYGGYDIFR
-47 VQYFDDADRAGL
+47 VQYFDLADREKL
-59 EAAGNNYWNYDE
+59 EENKIDQWNLDY
-71 NSHDGLTY
+71 S
-79 AYNAAMKKALQGA
+79 YNAAMKKSIRDA
-92 FGQWA
+92 FEQWA
-97 EILYRNGEKMQSPAW
+97 EILYRNGKNMNQP
-112 FIVGTSDQ
+112 GL
-120 AQNANAIFVV
+120 FVV
-130 KNRYADADGNVAW
+130 GADDEARNASAGPTAMVVDSNGIKTYISADNFL
-143 QAASP
+143 
-148 DYFFGVFQKGFP
+148 DVFQNGLE
-160 CEVKDLFRSSSEWD
+160 CGDLDLFNNECD
-174 ADMVAYGKIN
+174 IN
-184 IGKNLGANLE
+184 SILAFGHVSIGKNIGANLA
-194 NNGAYYGWVYEPL
+194 NNGAYYGWIYEPL
-207 TQLGQSES
+207 TQQQQSES
-215 AISFQPV
+215 AVSLQV
-222 IFHEIAHALGIGCE
+222 VLYHEIAHALGIICGK
-236 SQPVNKDDKNT
+236 KDEDENEAGNT
-247 NYRFVRFNNYT
+247 NKKYVFSDLPEGSNNFD
-258 SHLVDQREKPA
+258 SHLVDQNGNYAAEG
-269 VAHQIISRNP
+269 QEISS
-279 SDEEFYVEN
+279 SDGAGVFFVEN
-288 IERDKLEA
+288 LDADKLSA
-296 DSKRGRVYFKG
+296 TSTAGRVYFVG
-307 QNVSQVLQ
+307 ENVSEVL
-315 GNGEKPKT
+315 GGTGEKVKK
-323 FQGVDGIPVLG
+323 FQNVDGIPILG
-334 WEGNEPEFSHINLT
+334 WENGRPDFSHINLA
-348 RSLMSHQT
+348 RGLMSHHN
-356 YRSYNAL
+356 YRSYTAL
-363 IEAEVA
+363 MEAELA
-369 LMQDIGYD
+369 IMQDIGYD

-394 TADNPFKNTQGYFAR
+394 ASDNPFKNTQGYFAR

-419 KANTATLGVGL
+419 KANTATLGIGL
-430 HVYGSHNNILQTAEG
+430 HIYGSGNNILQTDEG
-445 KGDGSADLLACGMGG
+445 KGDGSADLLACGTGG
-460 AGIRIDGVGNT
+460 AGIRIDGVCNT
-471 VTVDKG
+471 VAVDKG

-488 GILVAY
+488 GVLVAY
-494 GNNNKVVIDGTV
+494 GHDNRVVIDGTV

-517 FDFGSNMM
+517 FDFGSNSM
-525 GGNFEYRGSYLR
+525 GGNEEYRGSYLR
-537 YKRSV
+537 YQRDV
-542 DENGNII
+542 DENGNIT
-549 SSGNIPLNYVIERDS
+549 SSSNIPLNFVIERDS
-564 ISDNDLAGPMGSLT
+564 ISEDDLAGPMGSLI
-578 VNGNLYGRDHAVYIA
+578 VNGKLYGRDHAVYIS
-593 KNAFVDK
+593 KNAFVNN
-600 IDVNE
+600 INVNG
-605 GARIEGDIVSEWK
+605 GARIKGDIVSDWK
-618 HFGNGL
+618 HFDNGL
-624 YDGGWKQSVQSDYD
+624 YDGGWGENKDQGDKLFLQYSEEIHDYD
-638 AMTNA
+638 K
-643 ALVIQYYATNPH
+643 YH
-655 NIAGSISVSDKN
+655 K
-667 GKPHEFGTGI
+667 
-677 LYDAYIPDLVTNLN
+677 DLVTALN
-691 FNGNTEMKGNII
+691 FKGNTEMQGNII

-710 TVNNG
+710 TVNSG
-715 MLRHD
+715 TLRHD

-730 NQGATLLGGSYTVND
+730 NQGATLLGKSYTVND
-745 MSSGM
+745 MSGRM
-750 AEGFRDDTTGKFI
+750 AEGISDDTTGKFI

-791 YNGGSAGYIEVSNEA
+791 YSGGSAGYIEVSNA
-806 KLLAGSEADVVNVR
+806 KLLAGSTADVVNAR

-830 GSITGMDNVQGVKS
+830 GSITGMDNVASVEA
-844 GTIRLDT
+844 GTLRLDT
-851 YGANSGEMRAKVSGA
+851 YGANSSEIRARVYGA

-897 ELQAFYNIRDNK
+897 ELQAFYNIRDNN

-929 VSAAQAST
+929 VSAAQSST

-980 QSKDETAWVKFTKNW
+980 QPKDETAWVKFTKNW

-1044 DTRIGYYTGINKGAD
+1044 DTRIGYYTGLNKGAD

-1065 DVGYLDGER
+1065 DLGYLDGER
-1074 SRLVSISSLGTHN
+1074 SRLVSINSLGTHN

-1105 HAIHAPGT
+1105 HALHAPGT

-1140 KAYGVEA
+1140 KAYGVEG

-1190 SRLLERSYS
+1190 SRLLEKSYS

-1205 RTHFVTSLATETEFQ
+1205 RTHFVTSLAAETEFQ

>member
-1 MEGGRSM
+1 M
-8 KKKKMLQGL
+8 KKSGKKCFLKSMI
-17 VALGILA
+17 ALGILA
-24 AVNAPAHA
+24 AVNAPAYA
-32 MQEEIVSYGGYDIFR
+32 MEEEIVSYGGYDIFR
-47 VQYFDDADRAGL
+47 VQYFDLADREKL
-59 EAAGNNYWNYDE
+59 EENKIDQWNLDY
-71 NSHDGLTY
+71 S
-79 AYNAAMKKALQGA
+79 YNAAMKKSIRDA
-92 FGQWA
+92 FEQWA
-97 EILYRNGEKMQSPAW
+97 EILYRNGKNMKQP
-112 FIVGTSDQ
+112 GL
-120 AQNANAIFVV
+120 FVV
-130 KNRYADADGNVAW
+130 GADDEARNASAGPTAMVVDSNGIKTYISADNFL
-143 QAASP
+143 
-148 DYFFGVFQKGFP
+148 DVFQNGLE
-160 CEVKDLFRSSSEWD
+160 CGDLDLFNNECD
-174 ADMVAYGKIN
+174 IN
-184 IGKNLGANLE
+184 SILAFGHVSIGKNIGANLA
-194 NNGAYYGWVYEPL
+194 NNGAYYGWIYEPL
-207 TQLGQSES
+207 TQQQQSES
-215 AISFQPV
+215 AVSLQV
-222 IFHEIAHALGIGCE
+222 VLYHEIAHALGIICGK
-236 SQPVNKDDKNT
+236 KDEDENEAGNT
-247 NYRFVRFNNYT
+247 NKKYVFSDLPEGSNNFD
-258 SHLVDQREKPA
+258 SHLVDQNGNYAAEG
-269 VAHQIISRNP
+269 QEISC
-279 SDEEFYVEN
+279 SDGAGVFFVEN
-288 IERDKLEA
+288 LDA
-296 DSKRGRVYFKG
+296 DELSATSTAGRVYFVG
-307 QNVSQVLQ
+307 ENVSEVL
-315 GNGEKPKT
+315 GGTGEKVKK
-323 FQGVDGIPVLG
+323 FQNVDGIPILG
-334 WEGNEPEFSHINLT
+334 WENGRPDFSHINLA
-348 RSLMSHQT
+348 RGLMSHHN
-356 YRSYNAL
+356 YRSYTAL
-363 IEAEVA
+363 MEAELA
-369 LMQDIGYD
+369 IMQDIGYD

-394 TADNPFKNTQGYFAR
+394 ASDNPFKNTQGYFAR

-419 KANTATLGVGL
+419 KANTATLGIGL
-430 HVYGSHNNILQTAEG
+430 HIYGSGNNILQTDEG
-445 KGDGSADLLACGMGG
+445 KGDGSADLLACGTGG
-460 AGIRIDGVGNT
+460 AGIRIDGVCNT
-471 VTVDKG
+471 VAVDKG

-488 GILVAY
+488 GVLVAY
-494 GNNNKVVIDGTV
+494 GHDNRVVIDGTV

-517 FDFGSNMM
+517 FDFGSNSM
-525 GGNFEYRGSYLR
+525 GGNEEYRGSYLR
-537 YKRSV
+537 YYRKV
-542 DENGNII
+542 DGRDGTIQDSN
-549 SSGNIPLNYVIERDS
+549 NIPLDFVIDRDS
-564 ISDNDLAGPMGSLT
+564 IADGDLKGPMGSLEI
-578 VNGNLYGRDHAVYIA
+578 NGKLHGRDHAVYIA

-600 IDVNE
+600 IEVNN
-605 GARIEGDIVSEWK
+605 GARIAGDIVSDWK
-618 HFGNGL
+618 HFDNGL
-624 YDGGWKQSVQSDYD
+624 YDGGWGENKDQGDKLFLQYSEEIHDYD
-638 AMTNA
+638 K
-643 ALVIQYYATNPH
+643 YH
-655 NIAGSISVSDKN
+655 K
-667 GKPHEFGTGI
+667 
-677 LYDAYIPDLVTNLN
+677 DLVTALN
-691 FNGNTEMKGNII
+691 FKGNTEMQGNII
-703 GSDNMKM
+703 GRDNMKM
-710 TVNNG
+710 KVNSG
-715 MLRHD
+715 TLRHD

-730 NQGATLLGGSYTVND
+730 NQGATLLGKSYTVND
-745 MSSGM
+745 MSGRM
-750 AEGFRDDTTGKFI
+750 AEGISDDTTGKFI

-791 YNGGSAGYIEVSNEA
+791 YSGGSAGYIEVSNA
-806 KLLAGSEADVVNVR
+806 KLLAGSTADVVNAR

-830 GSITGMDNVQGVKS
+830 GSITGMDNVASVEA
-844 GTIRLDT
+844 GTLRLDT
-851 YGANSGEMRAKVSGA
+851 YGANSSEIRARVYGA

-897 ELQAFYNIRDNK
+897 ELQAFYNIRDNN

-929 VSAAQAST
+929 VSAAQSST
-937 LNNRVLSSRL
+937 MNNRVLSSRL

-980 QSKDETAWVKFTKNW
+980 QPKDETAWVKFTKNW

-1065 DVGYLDGER
+1065 DLGYLDGER
-1074 SRLVSISSLGTHN
+1074 SRLVSINSLGTHN

-1105 HAIHAPGT
+1105 HALHAPGT

-1140 KAYGVEA
+1140 KAYGVEG

-1167 GSLNFRLGVRQALMG
+1167 GSLNFRLGILQALMG

-1190 SRLLERSYS
+1190 SRLLEKSYS

-1205 RTHFVTSLATETEFQ
+1205 RTHFVTSLAAETEFQ

>member
-1 MEGGRSM
+1 M
-8 KKKKMLQGL
+8 KKSGKKCFLKSMI
-17 VALGILA
+17 ALGILA
-24 AVNAPAHA
+24 AVNAPAYA
-32 MQEEIVSYGGYDIFR
+32 MEEEIVSYGGYDIFR
-47 VQYFDDADRAGL
+47 VQYFDLADREKL
-59 EAAGNNYWNYDE
+59 EENKIDQWNLDY
-71 NSHDGLTY
+71 S
-79 AYNAAMKKALQGA
+79 YNAAMKKSIRDA
-92 FGQWA
+92 FEQWA
-97 EILYRNGEKMQSPAW
+97 EILYRNGKNMKQP
-112 FIVGTSDQ
+112 GL
-120 AQNANAIFVV
+120 FVV
-130 KNRYADADGNVAW
+130 GADDEARNASAGPTAMVVDSDGIKTYISADNFL
-143 QAASP
+143 
-148 DYFFGVFQKGFP
+148 DVFQNGLE
-160 CEVKDLFRSSSEWD
+160 CGDLDLFNNECD
-174 ADMVAYGKIN
+174 IN
-184 IGKNLGANLE
+184 SILAFGHVSIGKNIGANLA
-194 NNGAYYGWVYEPL
+194 NNGAYYGWIYEPL
-207 TQLGQSES
+207 TQQQQSES
-215 AISFQPV
+215 AVSLQV
-222 IFHEIAHALGIGCE
+222 VLYHEIAHALGIICGK
-236 SQPVNKDDKNT
+236 KDEDENEAGNT
-247 NYRFVRFNNYT
+247 NKKYVFSDLPEGSNNFD
-258 SHLVDQREKPA
+258 SHLVDQNGNYAAEG
-269 VAHQIISRNP
+269 QEISS
-279 SDEEFYVEN
+279 SDGAGVFFVEN
-288 IERDKLEA
+288 LDADKLSA
-296 DSKRGRVYFKG
+296 TSTAGRVYFVG
-307 QNVSQVLQ
+307 ENVSEVL
-315 GNGEKPKT
+315 GGTGEKVKK
-323 FQGVDGIPVLG
+323 FQNVDGIPILG
-334 WEGNEPEFSHINLT
+334 WENGRPDFSHINLA
-348 RSLMSHQT
+348 RGLMSHHN
-356 YRSYNAL
+356 YRSYTAL
-363 IEAEVA
+363 MEAELA
-369 LMQDIGYD
+369 IMQDIGYD

-394 TADNPFKNTQGYFAR
+394 TDGNPFKNTQGYFAR

-414 AYEIG
+414 AYELG
-419 KANTATLGVGL
+419 KENTATLGVGL
-430 HVYGSHNNILQTAEG
+430 HVYGSNNNILQTTDAA
-445 KGDGSADLLACGMGG
+445 KGAGSADLLACGTGG
-460 AGIRIDGVGNT
+460 AGIRIDGVRNT
-471 VTVDKG
+471 ITVDQG

-488 GILVAY
+488 GVLVAY

-517 FDFGSNMM
+517 FDFGSNSM
-525 GGNFEYRGSYLR
+525 GGNEEYRGSYLR
-537 YKRSV
+537 YYRKV
-542 DENGNII
+542 DGRDGTIQDSN
-549 SSGNIPLNYVIERDS
+549 NIPLDFVIDRDS
-564 ISDNDLAGPMGSLT
+564 IADGDLKGPMGSLEI
-578 VNGNLYGRDHAVYIA
+578 NGKLHGRDHAVYIA

-600 IDVNE
+600 IEVNN
-605 GARIEGDIVSEWK
+605 GARIAGDIVSDWK
-618 HFGNGL
+618 HFDNGL
-624 YDGGWKQSVQSDYD
+624 YDGGWGENKDQGDKLFLQYSKEIHDYD
-638 AMTNA
+638 E
-643 ALVIQYYATNPH
+643 YH
-655 NIAGSISVSDKN
+655 K
-667 GKPHEFGTGI
+667 
-677 LYDAYIPDLVTNLN
+677 DLVTALN
-691 FNGNTEMKGNII
+691 FKGNTEMQGNII
-703 GSDNMKM
+703 GRDNMKM
-710 TVNNG
+710 KVNSG
-715 MLRHD
+715 TLRHD

-730 NQGATLLGGSYTVND
+730 NQGATLLGKSYTVND
-745 MSSGM
+745 MSGRM
-750 AEGFRDDTTGKFI
+750 AEGISDDTTGKFI

-791 YNGGSAGYIEVSNEA
+791 YSGGSAGYIEVSNA
-806 KLLAGSEADVVNVR
+806 KLLAGSTADVVNAR

-830 GSITGMDNVQGVKS
+830 GSITGMDNVASVEA
-844 GTIRLDT
+844 GTLRLDT
-851 YGANSGEMRAKVSGA
+851 YGANSSEIRARVYGA

-897 ELQAFYNIRDNK
+897 ELQAFYNIRDNN
-909 QAVAALNEIG
+909 QAVVALNEIG

-929 VSAAQAST
+929 VSAAQSST

-980 QSKDETAWVKFTKNW
+980 QPKDETAWVKFTKNW
-995 GNTAGDSNYTGSAI
+995 GNTAGDSNCTGSAI

-1065 DVGYLDGER
+1065 DLGYLDGER
-1074 SRLVSISSLGTHN
+1074 SRLVSINSLGTHN

-1105 HAIHAPGT
+1105 HALHAPGT

-1140 KAYGVEA
+1140 KAYGVE
-1147 GHNTYAA
+1147 GGRNTYAA

-1190 SRLLERSYS
+1190 SRLLEKSYS

-1205 RTHFVTSLATETEFQ
+1205 RTHFVTSLAAETEFQ

>member
-1 MEGGRSM
+1 M
-8 KKKKMLQGL
+8 KKSGKKCFLKSMI
-17 VALGILA
+17 ALGILA
-24 AVNAPAHA
+24 AVNAPAYA
-32 MQEEIVSYGGYDIFR
+32 MEEEIVSYGGYDIFR
-47 VQYFDDADRAGL
+47 VQYFDLADREKL
-59 EAAGNNYWNYDE
+59 EENKIDQWNLDY
-71 NSHDGLTY
+71 S
-79 AYNAAMKKALQGA
+79 YNAAMKKSIRDA
-92 FGQWA
+92 FEQWA
-97 EILYRNGEKMQSPAW
+97 EILYRNGKNMKQP
-112 FIVGTSDQ
+112 GL
-120 AQNANAIFVV
+120 FVV
-130 KNRYADADGNVAW
+130 GADDEARNASAGPTAMVVDSNGIKTYISADNFL
-143 QAASP
+143 
-148 DYFFGVFQKGFP
+148 DVFQNGLE
-160 CEVKDLFRSSSEWD
+160 CGDLDLFNNECD
-174 ADMVAYGKIN
+174 IN
-184 IGKNLGANLE
+184 SILAFGHVSIGKNIGANLA
-194 NNGAYYGWVYEPL
+194 NNGAYYGWIYEPL
-207 TQLGQSES
+207 TQQQQSES
-215 AISFQPV
+215 AVSLQV
-222 IFHEIAHALGIGCE
+222 VLYHEIAHALGIICGK
-236 SQPVNKDDKNT
+236 KDEDENEAGNT
-247 NYRFVRFNNYT
+247 NKKYVFSDLPEGSNNFD
-258 SHLVDQREKPA
+258 SHLVDQNGNYAAEG
-269 VAHQIISRNP
+269 QEIS
-279 SDEEFYVEN
+279 SLDGAGVFFVEN
-288 IERDKLEA
+288 LDADKLSA
-296 DSKRGRVYFKG
+296 TSTAGRVYFVG
-307 QNVSQVLQ
+307 ENVSEVL
-315 GNGEKPKT
+315 GGTGEKVKK
-323 FQGVDGIPVLG
+323 FQNVDGIPILG
-334 WEGNEPEFSHINLT
+334 WENGRPDFSHINLA
-348 RSLMSHQT
+348 RGLMSHHN
-356 YRSYNAL
+356 YRSYTAL
-363 IEAEVA
+363 MEAELA
-369 LMQDIGYD
+369 IMQDIGYD

-394 TADNPFKNTQGYFAR
+394 ASDNPFKNTQGYFAR

-419 KANTATLGVGL
+419 KANTATLGIGL
-430 HVYGSHNNILQTAEG
+430 HIYGSGNNILQTDEG
-445 KGDGSADLLACGMGG
+445 KGDGSADLLACGTGG
-460 AGIRIDGVGNT
+460 AGIRIDGVCNT
-471 VTVDKG
+471 VAVDKG
-477 VTVSADGENGR
+477 VTVYADGENGR
-488 GILVAY
+488 GVLVAY
-494 GNNNKVVIDGTV
+494 GHDNRVVIDGTV

-517 FDFGSNMM
+517 FDFGSNSM
-525 GGNFEYRGSYLR
+525 GGNEEYRGSYLR
-537 YKRSV
+537 YQRDV
-542 DENGNII
+542 DENGNIT
-549 SSGNIPLNYVIERDS
+549 SSSNIPLNFVIERDS
-564 ISDNDLAGPMGSLT
+564 ISEDDLAGPMGSLI
-578 VNGNLYGRDHAVYIA
+578 VNGKLYGRDHAVYIS
-593 KNAFVDK
+593 KNAFVNN
-600 IDVNE
+600 INVNG
-605 GARIEGDIVSEWK
+605 GARIKGDIVSDWK
-618 HFGNGL
+618 HFDNGL
-624 YDGGWKQSVQSDYD
+624 YDGGWGENKDQGDKLFLQYSEEIHDYD
-638 AMTNA
+638 K
-643 ALVIQYYATNPH
+643 YH
-655 NIAGSISVSDKN
+655 K
-667 GKPHEFGTGI
+667 
-677 LYDAYIPDLVTNLN
+677 DLVTALN
-691 FNGNTEMKGNII
+691 FKGNTEMQGNII

-710 TVNNG
+710 TVNSG
-715 MLRHD
+715 TLRHD

-730 NQGATLLGGSYTVND
+730 NQGATLLGKSYTVND
-745 MSSGM
+745 MSGRM
-750 AEGFRDDTTGKFI
+750 AEGISDDTTGKFI

-791 YNGGSAGYIEVSNEA
+791 YSGGSAGYIEVSNA
-806 KLLAGSEADVVNVR
+806 KLLAGSTADVVNAR

-830 GSITGMDNVQGVKS
+830 GSITGMDNVASVEA
-844 GTIRLDT
+844 GTLRLDT
-851 YGANSGEMRAKVSGA
+851 YGANSSEIRARVYGA

-897 ELQAFYNIRDNK
+897 ELQAFYNIRDNN

-929 VSAAQAST
+929 VSAAQSST

-980 QSKDETAWVKFTKNW
+980 QPKDETAWVKFTKNW

-1044 DTRIGYYTGINKGAD
+1044 DTRIGYYTGLNKGAD
-1059 TQLFYA
+1059 TQLFYG
-1065 DVGYLDGER
+1065 DFGYLDGER
-1074 SRLVSISSLGTHN
+1074 SRLVSINSLGTHN

-1105 HAIHAPGT
+1105 HALHSPGT

-1140 KAYGVEA
+1140 KAYGVEG

-1167 GSLNFRLGVRQALMG
+1167 GSLNFRLGIRQALMG

-1190 SRLLERSYS
+1190 SRLLEKSYS

-1205 RTHFVTSLATETEFQ
+1205 RTHFVTSLAAETEFQ

-1228 LGFQKGAHDKDIM
+1228 LSFQKGAHDKDIM

>member
-1 MEGGRSM
+1 M
-8 KKKKMLQGL
+8 KKSGKKCFLKSMI
-17 VALGILA
+17 ALGILA
-24 AVNAPAHA
+24 AVNAPAYA
-32 MQEEIVSYGGYDIFR
+32 MEEEIVSYGGYDIFR
-47 VQYFDDADRAGL
+47 VQYFDLADREKL
-59 EAAGNNYWNYDE
+59 EENKIDQWNLDY
-71 NSHDGLTY
+71 S
-79 AYNAAMKKALQGA
+79 YNAAMKKSIRDA
-92 FGQWA
+92 FEQWA
-97 EILYRNGEKMQSPAW
+97 EILYRNGKNMKQP
-112 FIVGTSDQ
+112 GL
-120 AQNANAIFVV
+120 FVV
-130 KNRYADADGNVAW
+130 GADDEARNASAGPTAMVVDSNGIKTYISADNFL
-143 QAASP
+143 
-148 DYFFGVFQKGFP
+148 DVFQNGLE
-160 CEVKDLFRSSSEWD
+160 CGDLDLFNNECD
-174 ADMVAYGKIN
+174 IN
-184 IGKNLGANLE
+184 SILAFGHVSIGKNIGANLA
-194 NNGAYYGWVYEPL
+194 NNGAYYGWIYEPL
-207 TQLGQSES
+207 TQQQQSES
-215 AISFQPV
+215 AVSLQV
-222 IFHEIAHALGIGCE
+222 VLYHEIAHALGIICGK
-236 SQPVNKDDKNT
+236 KDEDENEAGNT
-247 NYRFVRFNNYT
+247 NKKYVFSDLPEGSNNFD
-258 SHLVDQREKPA
+258 SHLVDQNGNYAAEGQEISSSD
-269 VAHQIISRNP
+269 VAGI
-279 SDEEFYVEN
+279 FFVEN
-288 IERDKLEA
+288 LDA
-296 DSKRGRVYFKG
+296 DELSATSTAGRVYFVG
-307 QNVSQVLQ
+307 ENVSEVL
-315 GNGEKPKT
+315 GGTGEKVKK
-323 FQGVDGIPVLG
+323 FQNVDGIPILG
-334 WEGNEPEFSHINLT
+334 WENGRPDFSHINLA
-348 RSLMSHQT
+348 RGLMSHHN
-356 YRSYNAL
+356 YRSYTAL
-363 IEAEVA
+363 MEAELA
-369 LMQDIGYD
+369 IMQDIGYD

-394 TADNPFKNTQGYFAR
+394 ASDNPFKNTQGYFAR

-419 KANTATLGVGL
+419 KANTATLGIGL
-430 HVYGSHNNILQTAEG
+430 RIYGSGNNILQTDEG
-445 KGDGSADLLACGMGG
+445 KGDGSADLLACGTGG
-460 AGIRIDGVGNT
+460 AGIRIDGVCNT
-471 VTVDKG
+471 VAVDKG

-488 GILVAY
+488 GVLVAY
-494 GNNNKVVIDGTV
+494 GHDNRVVIDGTV

-517 FDFGSNMM
+517 FDFGSNSM
-525 GGNFEYRGSYLR
+525 GGNEEYRGSYLR
-537 YKRSV
+537 YQRDV
-542 DENGNII
+542 DENGNIT
-549 SSGNIPLNYVIERDS
+549 SSSNIPLNFVIERDS
-564 ISDNDLAGPMGSLT
+564 ISEDDLAGPMGSLI
-578 VNGNLYGRDHAVYIA
+578 VNGKLYGRDHAVYIS
-593 KNAFVDK
+593 KNAFVNN
-600 IDVNE
+600 INVNG
-605 GARIEGDIVSEWK
+605 GARIKGDIVSDWK
-618 HFGNGL
+618 HFDNGL
-624 YDGGWKQSVQSDYD
+624 YDGGWGENKDQGDKLFLQYSEEIHDYD
-638 AMTNA
+638 K
-643 ALVIQYYATNPH
+643 YH
-655 NIAGSISVSDKN
+655 K
-667 GKPHEFGTGI
+667 
-677 LYDAYIPDLVTNLN
+677 DLVTALN
-691 FNGNTEMKGNII
+691 FKGNTEMQGNII

-710 TVNNG
+710 TVNSG
-715 MLRHD
+715 TLRHD

-730 NQGATLLGGSYTVND
+730 NQGATLLGKSYTVND
-745 MSSGM
+745 MSGRM
-750 AEGFRDDTTGKFI
+750 AEGISDDTTGKFI

-791 YNGGSAGYIEVSNEA
+791 YSGGSAGYIEVSNA
-806 KLLAGSEADVVNVR
+806 KLLAGSTADVVNAR

-830 GSITGMDNVQGVKS
+830 GSITGMDNVASVEA
-844 GTIRLDT
+844 GTLRLDT
-851 YGANSGEMRAKVSGA
+851 YGANSSEIRARVYGV

-897 ELQAFYNIRDNK
+897 ELQAFYNIRDNN

-929 VSAAQAST
+929 VSAAQSST

-980 QSKDETAWVKFTKNW
+980 QPKDETAWVKFTKNW

-1009 TVGYDWK
+1009 NVGYDWK

-1044 DTRIGYYTGINKGAD
+1044 DTRIGYYTGLNKGAD

-1065 DVGYLDGER
+1065 DLGYLDGER
-1074 SRLVSISSLGTHN
+1074 SRLVSINSLGTHN

-1105 HAIHAPGT
+1105 HALHAPGT

-1140 KAYGVEA
+1140 KAYGVEG

-1167 GSLNFRLGVRQALMG
+1167 GSLNFRLGIRQALMG

-1190 SRLLERSYS
+1190 SRLLEKSYS

-1205 RTHFVTSLATETEFQ
+1205 RTHFVTSLAAETEFQ

>member
-1 MEGGRSM
+1 M
-8 KKKKMLQGL
+8 KKSGKKCFLKSMI
-17 VALGILA
+17 ALGILA
-24 AVNAPAHA
+24 AVNAPAYA
-32 MQEEIVSYGGYDIFR
+32 MEEEIVSYGGYDIFR
-47 VQYFDDADRAGL
+47 VQYFDLADREKL
-59 EAAGNNYWNYDE
+59 EENKIDQWNLDY
-71 NSHDGLTY
+71 S
-79 AYNAAMKKALQGA
+79 YNAAMKKSIRDA
-92 FGQWA
+92 FEQWA
-97 EILYRNGEKMQSPAW
+97 EILYRNGKNMKQP
-112 FIVGTSDQ
+112 GL
-120 AQNANAIFVV
+120 FVV
-130 KNRYADADGNVAW
+130 GADDEARNASAGPTAMVVDSNGIKTYISADNFL
-143 QAASP
+143 
-148 DYFFGVFQKGFP
+148 DVFQNGLE
-160 CEVKDLFRSSSEWD
+160 CGDLDLFNNECD
-174 ADMVAYGKIN
+174 IN
-184 IGKNLGANLE
+184 SILAFGHVSIGKNIGANLA
-194 NNGAYYGWVYEPL
+194 NNGAYYGWIYEPL
-207 TQLGQSES
+207 TQQQQSES
-215 AISFQPV
+215 AVSLQV
-222 IFHEIAHALGIGCE
+222 VLYHEIAHALGIICGK
-236 SQPVNKDDKNT
+236 KDEDENEAGNT
-247 NYRFVRFNNYT
+247 NKKYVFSDLPEGSNNFD
-258 SHLVDQREKPA
+258 SHLVDQNGNYAAEG
-269 VAHQIISRNP
+269 QEISS
-279 SDEEFYVEN
+279 SDGAGVFFVEN
-288 IERDKLEA
+288 LDA
-296 DSKRGRVYFKG
+296 DELSATSTAGRVYFVG
-307 QNVSQVLQ
+307 ENVSEVLE
-315 GNGEKPKT
+315 GTGEKVKK
-323 FQGVDGIPVLG
+323 FQNVDGIPILG
-334 WEGNEPEFSHINLT
+334 WENGRPDFSHINLA
-348 RSLMSHQT
+348 RGLMSHHN
-356 YRSYNAL
+356 YRSYTAL
-363 IEAEVA
+363 MEAELA
-369 LMQDIGYD
+369 IMQDIGYD

-394 TADNPFKNTQGYFAR
+394 ASDNPFKNTQGYFAR

-419 KANTATLGVGL
+419 KANTATLGIGL
-430 HVYGSHNNILQTAEG
+430 HIYGSGNNILQTDEG
-445 KGDGSADLLACGMGG
+445 KGDGSADLLACGTGG
-460 AGIRIDGVGNT
+460 AGIRIDGVCNT
-471 VTVDKG
+471 VAVDKG

-488 GILVAY
+488 GVLVAY
-494 GNNNKVVIDGTV
+494 GHDNRVVIDGTV

-517 FDFGSNMM
+517 FDFGSNSM
-525 GGNFEYRGSYLR
+525 GGNEEYRGSYLR
-537 YKRSV
+537 YQRDV
-542 DENGNII
+542 DENGNIT
-549 SSGNIPLNYVIERDS
+549 SSSNIPLNFVIERDS
-564 ISDNDLAGPMGSLT
+564 ISEDDLAGPMGSLI
-578 VNGNLYGRDHAVYIA
+578 VNGKLYGRDHAVYIS
-593 KNAFVDK
+593 KNAFVNN
-600 IDVNE
+600 INVNG
-605 GARIEGDIVSEWK
+605 GARIKGDIVSDWK
-618 HFGNGL
+618 HFDNGL
-624 YDGGWKQSVQSDYD
+624 YDGGWGENKDQGDKLFLQYSEEIHDYD
-638 AMTNA
+638 K
-643 ALVIQYYATNPH
+643 YH
-655 NIAGSISVSDKN
+655 K
-667 GKPHEFGTGI
+667 
-677 LYDAYIPDLVTNLN
+677 DLVTALN
-691 FNGNTEMKGNII
+691 FKGNTEMQGNII

-710 TVNNG
+710 TVNSG
-715 MLRHD
+715 TLRHD

-730 NQGATLLGGSYTVND
+730 NQGATLLGKSYTVND
-745 MSSGM
+745 MSGRM
-750 AEGFRDDTTGKFI
+750 AEGISDDTTGKFI

-791 YNGGSAGYIEVSNEA
+791 YSGGSAGYIEVSNA
-806 KLLAGSEADVVNVR
+806 KLLAGSTADVVNAR

-830 GSITGMDNVQGVKS
+830 GSITGMDNVASVEA
-844 GTIRLDT
+844 GTLRLDT
-851 YGANSGEMRAKVSGA
+851 YGANSSEIRARVYGA

-897 ELQAFYNIRDNK
+897 ELQAFYNIRDNN

-929 VSAAQAST
+929 VSAAQSST

-980 QSKDETAWVKFTKNW
+980 QPKDETAWVKFTKNW

-1044 DTRIGYYTGINKGAD
+1044 DTRIGYYTGLNKGAD
-1059 TQLFYA
+1059 TQLFYG
-1065 DVGYLDGER
+1065 DFGYLDGER
-1074 SRLVSISSLGTHN
+1074 SRLVSINSLGTHN

-1105 HAIHAPGT
+1105 HALHAPGT

-1126 SYMKNNGYQEQGSI
+1126 SYMKNHGYQEQGSI
-1140 KAYGVEA
+1140 KAYGVEG

-1190 SRLLERSYS
+1190 SRLLEKSYS

-1205 RTHFVTSLATETEFQ
+1205 RTHFVTSLAAETEFQ

>member
-1 MEGGRSM
+1 M
-8 KKKKMLQGL
+8 KKSGKKCFLKSMI
-17 VALGILA
+17 ALGILA
-24 AVNAPAHA
+24 AVNAPAYA
-32 MQEEIVSYGGYDIFR
+32 MEEEIVSYGGYDIFR
-47 VQYFDDADRAGL
+47 VQYFDLADREKL
-59 EAAGNNYWNYDE
+59 EENKIDQWNLDY
-71 NSHDGLTY
+71 S
-79 AYNAAMKKALQGA
+79 YNAAMKKSIRDA
-92 FGQWA
+92 FEQWA
-97 EILYRNGEKMQSPAW
+97 EILYRNGKNMKQP
-112 FIVGTSDQ
+112 GL
-120 AQNANAIFVV
+120 FVV
-130 KNRYADADGNVAW
+130 GADDEARNASAGPTAMVVDSNGIKTYISADNFL
-143 QAASP
+143 
-148 DYFFGVFQKGFP
+148 DVFQNGLE
-160 CEVKDLFRSSSEWD
+160 CGDLDLFNNECD
-174 ADMVAYGKIN
+174 IN
-184 IGKNLGANLE
+184 SILAFGHVSIGKNIGANLA
-194 NNGAYYGWVYEPL
+194 NNGAYYGWIYEPL
-207 TQLGQSES
+207 TQQQQSES
-215 AISFQPV
+215 AVSLQV
-222 IFHEIAHALGIGCE
+222 VLYHEIAHALGIICGK
-236 SQPVNKDDKNT
+236 KDEDENENEAGNT
-247 NYRFVRFNNYT
+247 NKKYVFSDLPEGSNNFD
-258 SHLVDQREKPA
+258 SHLVDQNGKYAAEG
-269 VAHQIISRNP
+269 QEISC
-279 SDEEFYVEN
+279 SDGAGVFFVEN
-288 IERDKLEA
+288 LDADKLSA
-296 DSKRGRVYFKG
+296 TSTAGRVYFVG
-307 QNVSQVLQ
+307 ENVSEVL
-315 GNGEKPKT
+315 GGTGEKVKK
-323 FQGVDGIPVLG
+323 FQNVDGIPILG
-334 WEGNEPEFSHINLT
+334 WENGRPDFSHINLA
-348 RSLMSHQT
+348 RGLMSHHN
-356 YRSYNAL
+356 YRSYTAL
-363 IEAEVA
+363 MEAELA
-369 LMQDIGYD
+369 IMQDIGYD

-394 TADNPFKNTQGYFAR
+394 ASDNPFKNTQGYFAR

-419 KANTATLGVGL
+419 KANTATLGIGL
-430 HVYGSHNNILQTAEG
+430 HIYGSGNNILQTDEG
-445 KGDGSADLLACGMGG
+445 KGDGSADLLACGTGG
-460 AGIRIDGVGNT
+460 AGIRIDGVCNT
-471 VTVDKG
+471 VAVDKG

-488 GILVAY
+488 GVLVAY
-494 GNNNKVVIDGTV
+494 GHDNRVVIDGTV

-517 FDFGSNMM
+517 FDFGSNSM
-525 GGNFEYRGSYLR
+525 GGNEEYRGSYLR
-537 YKRSV
+537 YYRKV
-542 DENGNII
+542 DGRDGTIQDSN
-549 SSGNIPLNYVIERDS
+549 NIPLDFVIDRDS
-564 ISDNDLAGPMGSLT
+564 IADGDLKGPMGSLEI
-578 VNGNLYGRDHAVYIA
+578 NGKLHGRDHAVYIA

-600 IDVNE
+600 IEVNN
-605 GARIEGDIVSEWK
+605 GARIAGDIVSDWK
-618 HFGNGL
+618 HFDNGL
-624 YDGGWKQSVQSDYD
+624 YDGGWGENKDQGDKLFLQYSEEIHDYD
-638 AMTNA
+638 K
-643 ALVIQYYATNPH
+643 YH
-655 NIAGSISVSDKN
+655 K
-667 GKPHEFGTGI
+667 
-677 LYDAYIPDLVTNLN
+677 DLVTALN
-691 FNGNTEMKGNII
+691 FKGNTEMQGNII
-703 GSDNMKM
+703 GRDNMKM
-710 TVNNG
+710 KVNSG
-715 MLRHD
+715 TLRHD

-730 NQGATLLGGSYTVND
+730 NQGATLLGKSYTVND
-745 MSSGM
+745 MSGRM
-750 AEGFRDDTTGKFI
+750 AEGISDDTTGKFI

-791 YNGGSAGYIEVSNEA
+791 YSGGSAGYIEVSNA
-806 KLLAGSEADVVNVR
+806 KLLAGSTADVVNAR

-830 GSITGMDNVQGVKS
+830 GSITGMDNVASVEA
-844 GTIRLDT
+844 GTLRLDT
-851 YGANSGEMRAKVSGA
+851 YGANSSEIRARVYGA

-897 ELQAFYNIRDNK
+897 ELQAFYNIRDNN

-929 VSAAQAST
+929 VSAAQSST
-937 LNNRVLSSRL
+937 MNNRVLSSRL

-959 IGGASLDEGDG
+959 IGGASLAAGDG

-980 QSKDETAWVKFTKNW
+980 QPKDETAWVKFTKNW

-1065 DVGYLDGER
+1065 DLGYLDGER
-1074 SRLVSISSLGTHN
+1074 SRLVSINSLGTHN

-1105 HAIHAPGT
+1105 HALHAPGT

-1140 KAYGVEA
+1140 KAYGVEG

-1167 GSLNFRLGVRQALMG
+1167 GSLNFRLGILQALMG

-1190 SRLLERSYS
+1190 SRLLEKSYS

-1205 RTHFVTSLATETEFQ
+1205 RTHFVTSLAAETEFQ

-1228 LGFQKGAHDKDIM
+1228 LSFQKGAHDKDIM

>member
-1 MEGGRSM
+1 MSR
-8 KKKKMLQGL
+8 KKMLSSL
-17 VALGILA
+17 VLMGILA

-32 MQEEIVSYGGYDIFR
+32 MEEDIVSYGGYDIFR
-47 VQYFDDADRAGL
+47 VQYFDAVDRDAIQDKNNIWNVKNIYGIKMVKGL
-59 EAAGNNYWNYDE
+59 DY
-71 NSHDGLTY
+71 S
-79 AYNAAMKKALQGA
+79 YNDMMKKSMHGA
-92 FGQWA
+92 FNQWA
-97 EILYRNGEKMQSPAW
+97 EILYRNGRNMNQPACFLVGSTDEKNASACSVAGEIKKEQ
-112 FIVGTSDQ
+112 GESDFKE
-120 AQNANAIFVV
+120 I
-130 KNRYADADGNVAW
+130 
-143 QAASP
+143 SS
-148 DYFFGVFQKGFP
+148 DYFTGVFQKGNRYSIMNLSTGKY
-160 CEVKDLFRSSSEWD
+160 EGDLPIT
-174 ADMVAYGKIN
+174 AYGKISV
-184 IGKNLGANLE
+184 GQYMGANVE
-194 NNGAYYGWVYEPL
+194 GNGAYYGWVYEPL
-207 TQLGQSES
+207 TQQCQSET
-215 AISFQPV
+215 AISLQSV
-222 IFHEIAHALGIGCE
+222 IFHEIAHALGVICSTEQGRFF
-236 SQPVNKDDKNT
+236 SDLLDGT
-247 NYRFVRFNNYT
+247 NNFA
-258 SHLVDQREKPA
+258 SHLVDQLGVQADKNQ
-269 VAHQIISRNP
+269 QISANLADKDKDGIFFVERIKSQNLE
-279 SDEEFYVEN
+279 SD
-288 IERDKLEA
+288 
-296 DSKRGRVYFKG
+296 STRGRAYFRG
-307 QNVSQVLQ
+307 ENVSDVLQ
-315 GNGEKPKT
+315 GNGEKVKT

-334 WEGNEPEFSHINLT
+334 WEGGNTEFSHINLA

-356 YRSYNAL
+356 YRSYNAF
-363 IEAEVA
+363 IEAELA
-369 LMQDIGYD
+369 IMQDIGYD

-394 TADNPFKNTQGYFAR
+394 TENSPLKNTQGYFAR

-419 KANTATLGVGL
+419 KANTATLGIGL
-430 HVYGSHNNILQTAEG
+430 HVYGSGNNIIQTDEG
-445 KGDGSADLLACGMGG
+445 TGDGSADLLACGTGG
-460 AGIRIDGVGNT
+460 AGIRIDGVENSMT
-471 VTVDKG
+471 VGRG
-477 VTVSADGENGR
+477 VTVAADGENGR

-494 GNNNKVVIDGTV
+494 GHGNNIVIDGTV
-506 TAAGA
+506 TAAGD

-517 FDFGSNMM
+517 FDFGSNSS
-525 GGNFEYRGSYLR
+525 GGNAEYRGSYLR
-537 YKRSV
+537 YRRIVEDGKIVGSF
-542 DENGNII
+542 
-549 SSGNIPLNYVIERDS
+549 NIPLEDVLERDS
-564 ISDNDLAGPMGSLT
+564 ICDYDLAGPMGSLQ
-578 VNGNLYGRDHAVYIA
+578 VNGNLYGRNHAIYIA
-593 KNAFVDK
+593 KNAFVDR
-600 IDVNE
+600 IDVND
-605 GARIEGDIVSEWK
+605 GASIKGDIVSDWK
-618 HFGNGL
+618 HFGNGY
-624 YDGGWKQSVQSDYD
+624 YDGGWPGDYD
-638 AMTNA
+638 EEFENGEAQAKNS
-643 ALVIQYYATNPH
+643 ALVIQYDASKPH
-655 NIAGSISVSDKN
+655 NIAGKLVLED
-667 GKPHEFGTGI
+667 EFEGQYESAYGSGI
-677 LYDAYIPDLVTNLN
+677 AYNDYIPDLVTNLN
-691 FNGNTEMKGNII
+691 FNGNTEMQGNII

-710 TVNNG
+710 TVNSG
-715 MLRHD
+715 TLRHD

-730 NQGATLLGGSYTVND
+730 NQGATLLGKSYTVND
-745 MSSGM
+745 MSGRM
-750 AEGFRDDTTGKFI
+750 AEGISDDNTGKFI

-791 YNGGSAGYIEVSNEA
+791 YSGGSAGYIEVSNA
-806 KLLAGSEADVVNVR
+806 KMLAGSTADVVNAR

-830 GSITGMDNVQGVKS
+830 GSITGMDNVASVEA
-844 GTIRLDT
+844 GTLRLDT
-851 YGANSGEMRAKVSGA
+851 YGANSSEIRARVYGA

-897 ELQAFYNIRDNK
+897 ELQAFYNIRDND

-929 VSAAQAST
+929 VSAAQSST

-1016 HGEQQRNGWFASY
+1016 RGEQQRNGWFASY

-1044 DTRIGYYTGINKGAD
+1044 DTRIGYYIGLNKGAD

-1065 DVGYLDGER
+1065 DFGYLDGER
-1074 SRLVSISSLGTHN
+1074 SRLVSINSLGTHN

-1105 HAIHAPGT
+1105 HALHAPGT

-1126 SYMKNNGYQEQGSI
+1126 SYMKNHGYQEQGSI
-1140 KAYGVEA
+1140 KAYGVEG

-1205 RTHFVTSLATETEFQ
+1205 RTHFVTSLAAETEFQ

>member
-1 MEGGRSM
+1 M
-8 KKKKMLQGL
+8 KKSGKKCFLKSMI
-17 VALGILA
+17 ALGILA
-24 AVNAPAHA
+24 AVNAPAYA
-32 MQEEIVSYGGYDIFR
+32 MEEEIVSYGGYDIFR
-47 VQYFDDADRAGL
+47 VQYFDLADREKL
-59 EAAGNNYWNYDE
+59 EENKIDQWNLDY
-71 NSHDGLTY
+71 S
-79 AYNAAMKKALQGA
+79 YNAAMKKSIRDA
-92 FGQWA
+92 FEQWA
-97 EILYRNGEKMQSPAW
+97 EILYRNGKNMKQP
-112 FIVGTSDQ
+112 GL
-120 AQNANAIFVV
+120 FVV
-130 KNRYADADGNVAW
+130 GADDEARNASAGPTAMVVDSNGIKTYISADNFL
-143 QAASP
+143 
-148 DYFFGVFQKGFP
+148 DVFQNGLE
-160 CEVKDLFRSSSEWD
+160 CGDLDLFNNECD
-174 ADMVAYGKIN
+174 IN
-184 IGKNLGANLE
+184 SILAFGHVSIGKNIGANLA
-194 NNGAYYGWVYEPL
+194 NNGAYYGWIYEPL
-207 TQLGQSES
+207 TQQQQSES
-215 AISFQPV
+215 AVSLQV
-222 IFHEIAHALGIGCE
+222 VLYHEIAHALGIICGK
-236 SQPVNKDDKNT
+236 KDEDENEAGNT
-247 NYRFVRFNNYT
+247 NKKYVFSDLPEGSNNFD
-258 SHLVDQREKPA
+258 SHLVDQNGNYAAEG
-269 VAHQIISRNP
+269 QEISS
-279 SDEEFYVEN
+279 SDGAGVFFVEN
-288 IERDKLEA
+288 LDADKLSA
-296 DSKRGRVYFKG
+296 TSTAGRVYFVG
-307 QNVSQVLQ
+307 ENVSEVL
-315 GNGEKPKT
+315 GGTGEKVKK
-323 FQGVDGIPVLG
+323 FQNVDGIPILG
-334 WEGNEPEFSHINLT
+334 WENGRPDFSHINLA
-348 RSLMSHQT
+348 RGLMSHHN
-356 YRSYNAL
+356 YRSYTAL
-363 IEAEVA
+363 MEAELA
-369 LMQDIGYD
+369 IMQDIGYD

-394 TADNPFKNTQGYFAR
+394 TDGNPFKNTQGYFAR

-419 KANTATLGVGL
+419 KANTATLGIGL
-430 HVYGSHNNILQTAEG
+430 HIYGSGNNILQTDEG
-445 KGDGSADLLACGMGG
+445 KGDGSADLLACGTGG
-460 AGIRIDGVGNT
+460 AGIRIDGVCNT
-471 VTVDKG
+471 VAVDKG

-488 GILVAY
+488 GVLVAY
-494 GNNNKVVIDGTV
+494 GHDNRVVIDGTV

-517 FDFGSNMM
+517 FDFGSNSM
-525 GGNFEYRGSYLR
+525 GGNMEYRGSYLR
-537 YKRSV
+537 YQRAV
-542 DENGNII
+542 DENGNIT
-549 SSGNIPLNYVIERDS
+549 SSSNILLNFVIERDS
-564 ISDNDLAGPMGSLT
+564 ISEDDLAGPMGSLI
-578 VNGNLYGRDHAVYIA
+578 VNGKLYGRDHAVYIS
-593 KNAFVDK
+593 KNAFVNN
-600 IDVNE
+600 INVNG
-605 GARIEGDIVSEWK
+605 GARIKGDIVSDWK
-618 HFGNGL
+618 HFDNGL
-624 YDGGWKQSVQSDYD
+624 YDGGWGENKDQGDKLFLQYSEEIHDYD
-638 AMTNA
+638 K
-643 ALVIQYYATNPH
+643 YH
-655 NIAGSISVSDKN
+655 K
-667 GKPHEFGTGI
+667 
-677 LYDAYIPDLVTNLN
+677 DLVTALN
-691 FNGNTEMKGNII
+691 FKGNTEMQGNII

-710 TVNNG
+710 TVNSG
-715 MLRHD
+715 TLRHD

-730 NQGATLLGGSYTVND
+730 NQGATLLGKSYTVND
-745 MSSGM
+745 MSGRM
-750 AEGFRDDTTGKFI
+750 AEGISDDTTGKFI

-791 YNGGSAGYIEVSNEA
+791 YSGGSAGYIEVSNA
-806 KLLAGSEADVVNVR
+806 KLLAGSTADVVNAR

-830 GSITGMDNVQGVKS
+830 GSITGMDNVASVEA
-844 GTIRLDT
+844 GTLRLDT
-851 YGANSGEMRAKVSGA
+851 YGANSSEIRARVYGA

-897 ELQAFYNIRDNK
+897 ELQAFYNIRDNN

-929 VSAAQAST
+929 VSAAQSST
-937 LNNRVLSSRL
+937 MHNRVLSSRL

-980 QSKDETAWVKFTKNW
+980 QPKDETAWVKFTKNW

-1065 DVGYLDGER
+1065 DLGYLDGER
-1074 SRLVSISSLGTHN
+1074 SRLVSINSLGTHN

-1105 HAIHAPGT
+1105 HALHAPGT

-1140 KAYGVEA
+1140 KAYGVEG

-1167 GSLNFRLGVRQALMG
+1167 GSLNFRLGIRQALMG

-1190 SRLLERSYS
+1190 SRLLEKSYS

-1205 RTHFVTSLATETEFQ
+1205 RTHFVTSLAAETEFQ

-1228 LGFQKGAHDKDIM
+1228 LSFQKGAHDKDIM